1 MCPCVLYTCGYFRTF
16 ANFFN
21 EILNMNKVCYTLFK
35 VRIQILISLLFV
47 SVGTYGLGYTPTDG
61 GLVVNLKEGDHIL
74 LSVMIDDDNNPATP
88 DVEYFVCHYP
98 GFTGGHFSYTNWDV
112 DKDAPQGKG
121 NFLKLIPQDAGAT
134 EPSSVSIWSIDTAL
148 TRIEGS
154 DNFALGGISYTMWS
168 SNEPSYTLL
177 TSSGNG
183 WKYQGD
189 LTNNKNNANACD
201 VIFVAPTNRS
211 TVTSF
216 DPKKTLN
223 RPDQDSEG
231 RFNGKKGFGF
241 LGMPYREVYMMVIP
255 RQNKPNVYGNAA
267 LVGFNTTKSN
277 YSYHNSGSPGNGPA
291 KPGQALFAYNDRKPT
306 PVQYPNTRRTIF
318 RLYILDD
325 PLVSSCPDSYYFAY
339 DEQDFKGYRMGPGT
353 NNDNVGKDWSDSTA
367 AKKIYTID
375 RLVCM
380 ERIPDT
386 KYHVSDYMY
395 VPIPDNTYYYVGYQN
410 KYCHTDQGDDFDS
423 QFKNIDTLKLQ
434 HMDKPAPRGAFGRMI
449 VDTTQT
455 SKQNLGVEFRPAG
468 VFLRVDAGEGRYRN
482 IEMHPEPGDTS
493 WICNEMWTITGE
505 YLAHSIKATLY
516 SGTEFSD
523 EDPGS
528 DIPGWSEYVV
538 GNTVP
543 LADDPSKTVTGEMTG
558 WARVYT
564 NKSTTNGGLEFV
576 RAEKD
581 KYVRYD
587 NNGHFGVTIPNT
599 HAKAGETRVVLSEPR
614 LLEGYNFRGWY
625 TKKDTT
631 AEGGMWHH
639 PGDTVDLSTFAGDSL
654 ILYAQAKYTGS
665 ISVAISFMKDDG
677 KRYFLTHP
685 NADAPRY
692 ATARH
697 FADWTNTYQGMSD
710 ATNADERF
718 LSTYLLIGNNTECE
732 ECADGEYVLDPRR
745 EMVHGAV
752 DSLMFYEHFAP
763 DVEEY
768 IGLYYVAGEFNKIL
782 ANNTWAGLFKS
793 TKGWPD
799 PMSPC
804 IDSTKLFTTHYLDR
818 DGEGKIRKNVFP
830 DECGDT
836 VYYNP
841 STGYFDGSKSP
852 VTNFTISGVGVVDE
866 HYVVLPD
873 TTVEWTDTITFGIHQ
888 DEHIENPVWSK
899 LIGKQ
904 LMLQM
909 MVGDKITYFH
919 PNDDK
924 IIDEYTQMRLNSNY
938 RLDETFEYIRDAR
951 VESLGTVADEDKPH
965 MNDRLEKNYF
975 GRLITSGLN
984 TPVVDVQYMGK
995 YIDIVDTLRIT
1006 LRPLGPNKIKEYY
1019 GRWKEGA
1026 PGLHI
1031 RPDGSRYRD
1040 IIVRTKTVHHSEPEE
1055 KLVLSPVA
1063 SSYMF
1068 SPMQDAEKILHF
1080 TLAKVRSRQL
1090 LDTEGNVL
1098 EEEILSS
1105 VDYTSELHITTD
1117 QCTFKST
1124 GSETSTVFEKVNS
1137 LILDDQVGLKTTE
1150 NNESGPNN
1158 DTLLVNTSVTI
1169 DEVSHPVSCEVPLV
1183 QTTLE
1188 SEELIWSAV
1197 VNGQRYFIMAG
1208 SGGLIFRQY
1217 EQKGNTLYKKE
1228 DGKTQLVKGSANPA
1242 NSDTKYITPWKYN
1255 YVDQDLQQIT
1265 LEIVDP
1271 VNLQFIITG
1280 ESTPGVQ
1287 ENSDPKTAAT
1297 LTYAYVNVYLNENEN
1312 FEEQV
1317 KLKYGAE
1324 NWLKLSTSPS
1334 VHLELTTDS
1343 ATATVFSFTYLKR
1356 EYELLNNGAYPNKP
1370 QLEFGYNTTTGASV
1384 QTRYKAYR
1392 VYSMLLNNTITYCGR
1407 EDEND
1412 IADLVNPSK
1421 DWKTDT
1427 TFTLIP
1433 DSRFAPG
1440 ASGLSRTTNASS
1452 LTTTVTPSGSSPVN
1466 IQYGGKYVN
1475 IVDTLDVRISL
1486 QDKAPE
1492 YRFADK
1498 WSSFKSV
1505 EDAHLKIPLI
1515 RKTYHTA
1522 PYDSLICTVDRD
1534 EYSFVFPPVVS
1545 EGTNTHTFV
1554 FGTDHRQGTNVLD
1567 VDNRVI
1573 SYEGDAHN
1581 HIEDMDFTN
1590 PALTEIRLI
1599 EDNGSTPNWCEISN
1613 IGKHSITVRC
1623 KGNGIRSPRSANIL
1637 LAYAMYIE
1645 GRWRYINFRVQVA
1658 QSSRFQFE
1666 GNQHLVHSKGASG
1679 DDLKDGV
1686 QQVHENRTI
1695 IYYYNPS
1702 NRAKSTDQRVE
1713 LPIRERN
1720 FYGWWRWYSLQP
1732 GEEDMDIPAER
1743 WQTAPSNTGRWNF
1756 PFRTIGDSIKVP
1768 DEATLDLDDSIKI
1781 LVTQGRYTVFHV
1793 PSQDYNARK
1802 DPPSKAPMVYPPTNK
1817 DTVTYAVDLS
1827 VYYDNLPLSMKN
1839 VNQVDTAAMD
1849 TLHEIIEPTLS
1860 IREIFELHPWT
1871 EMAEIMEGYK
1881 DTIDGGRNDK
1891 YLEDHVVRAPLNNR
1905 LLLKTEHRYDYD
1917 NIKNGGHSESLMGYY
1932 MRDDNWATWAGN
1944 QVRQDSMIW
1953 CGGWDAKC
1961 KWYTY
1966 NPKTKTYSSCPHEVT
1981 EANDFLNVP
1990 KKTSMTAGKDAD
2002 TVIYCLRARS
2012 QQTLTAGT
2020 VGDPDTVPVPGDYWF
2035 NICRY
2040 TIIYH
2045 RQDRFGP
2052 KLEEKI
2058 DGVDKAIITNTEI
2071 EEHFDVMQRLN
2082 FDYNKP
2088 GTEYTVYPHP
2098 LPWADASYGFAY
2110 PKTAS
2115 LPDNRPHNKGGLA
2128 NLANMGEY
2136 NLINRIPSFGS
2147 FWHKMEQHGGAANG
2161 YMIFCDGMSSAGQ
2174 VAALHLDTTLCE
2186 GQKMYF
2192 SAFVGNPGNE
2202 TGKTCPNFTFSVQG
2216 SEDDVVW
2223 EDITTYMTGD
2233 LPQSNKWYQIYF
2245 PIEQNKQYSHFRV
2258 RVYNMAANDDG
2269 NDFIIDDM
2277 CIFATKPPLLVYQA
2291 NTTCKNENESDS
2303 LTHIVLRVDYQG
2315 FTDDAYKADEE
2326 YYTVQEISRG
2336 NDTTFLRL
2344 VDGYDNEVI
2353 KGDTIYGK
2361 INLPN
2366 RTYTPGDDND
2376 SIFANLKN
2384 LVSLFE
2390 TTLEAHEEN
2399 TSVPVFRKG
2408 YVFEHLDDSIRPVFY
2423 VIHSAKMS
2431 SHSTYV
2437 VHMAGAYNELLSSQ
2451 CGLTRKLKVRNRMIL
2466 TLNGNEQP
2474 EKEVAAMCSNSLYD
2488 VSLHVKGTLLL
2499 DNLAPVEVTG
2509 SCYNDWLLHGDTT
2522 ASSKT
2527 TYGYKYEDIEKV
2539 IRDIL
2544 RADGQYGGGDNANQF
2559 ARSLAEVDSL
2569 VMARVQEANRVAL
2582 SDDDLKPYTILKHL
2596 VNEGLLTLYQTNVTV
2611 LTPTNDS
2618 IKYTI
2623 FPISGS
2629 GSEVLQDMNIDVCP
2643 TPVHIAL
2650 KSNRGGGVPL
2660 IIGGLNRSEEE
2671 SQYPI
2676 VVLADAV
2683 HANSELNIPIDSLMM
2698 QPGGGAPEVALKQIY
2713 LMSTNDPEFREGIDN
2728 ILLAPDRTW
2737 KLDETNVG
2745 YYTNGNDTLV
2755 VVPASESN
2763 YRMRG
2768 GYSYTFGIEMMTHVG
2783 DAGWSAS
2790 GSDSCPVGTIPFT
2803 VSVVPD
2809 YLRWDPQTS
2818 DSRWNNPANWIGIDQ
2833 HNTLIHDEA
2842 RFAPL
2847 STTHVLIPPMTDGR
2861 PYPVLPALPVAS
2873 GDSIQQ
2879 VGFQYNVC
2887 NSIRFLPG
2895 GAMSQQQRLEYDSVI
2910 ADLSAPHDKWAFRA
2924 TPVEGLLSGD
2934 LFMSNADLSG
2944 ATPIWEVG
2952 EFDAAG
2958 RNYSTGNAS
2967 FWLSLFSRD
2976 AIHLN
2981 NPQQEDVEKI
2991 DTIATEAATWSK
3003 VTNALTLP
3011 LQPAQGWAMY
3021 SHTASGRDADV
3032 RLPKSDDIYYYY
3044 TRSGDK
3050 VWSLYESGLRAKRA
3064 ENAGVAENVGKMAF
3078 YPGRLVTSQSYTLT
3092 NGTAATSFVFG
3103 NPTLGYIDI
3112 WGFIADNTSL
3122 KKEFRYIKAN
3132 GLWEDVTEGSLVGN
3146 KDTIVSLLRYLPP
3159 MHALE
3164 LKLKDEADE
3173 ATELEVVLNT
3183 NRIVTDASQRVA
3195 VPDPAPAPMRQLP
3208 TTNDQRPI
3216 AKGIMT
3222 VTAVNPA
3229 SPRCTSR
3236 LLLGQ
3241 GFNEAIISG
3250 EDAVLTTVNID
3261 NFSMTNAPAT
3271 PFNIYALEGNSG
3283 LSIDLRDEIVN
3294 VPISFY
3300 NSELPF
3306 EPNSYLWFTG
3316 VNNID
3321 GELVLYDALT
3331 GTERPI
3337 MDGICLSIETPEVN
3351 HETRYFIRRAG
3362 FDPAHPDDDQP
3373 ITTGVEP
3380 VTGNSSPVTYKLI
3393 KDGHVLIIRDG
3404 HVYSVFGQKIR

>member
-1 MCPCVLYTCGYFRTF
+1 
-16 ANFFN
+16 
-21 EILNMNKVCYTLFK
+21 MNWK
-35 VRIQILISLLFV
+35 VRFLLLISLLFV
-47 SVGTYGLGYTPTDG
+47 SVGTYGAVYDFTPTDG
-61 GLVVNLKEGDHIL
+61 GLVVDLKAGDQIL
-74 LSVMIDDDNNPATP
+74 LSTMVDDDNDPDTP
-88 DVEYFVCHYP
+88 PVEYFVCHYP
-98 GFTGGHFSYTNWDV
+98 GYLGGYFNYTNWDV
-112 DKDAPQGKG
+112 DAEAPEGKG
-121 NFLKLIPQDAGAT
+121 NILKLIPQASDAT
-134 EPSSVSIWSIDTAL
+134 EPASPSIWTIDDPVPFRNSGKTYPL
-148 TRIEGS
+148 
-154 DNFALGGISYTMWS
+154 DGIAYTMWS
-168 SNEPSYTLL
+168 TNPGGDSYTLL
-177 TSSGNG
+177 AYPGTSHMYRGN
-183 WKYQGD
+183 
-189 LTNNKNNANACD
+189 LTKEKDNNNICNA
-201 VIFVAPTNRS
+201 VFVVPTNRS
-211 TVTSF
+211 TVTTF
-216 DPKKTLN
+216 DPNKRLTALEG
-223 RPDQDSEG
+223 RTDQDAQG
-231 RFNGKKGFGF
+231 KFNGEKGYGF
-241 LGMPYREVYMMVIP
+241 LGMPYREVYWLDIP
-255 RQNKPNVYGNAA
+255 RGNGNPVSYRNAS
-267 LVGFNTTKSN
+267 VIGFNKTLSTIQYSN
-277 YSYHNSGSPGNGPA
+277 KEASA
-291 KPGQALFAYNDRKPT
+291 LPGQALYAFGNKDKHHAT
-306 PVQYPNTRRTIF
+306 PRTIF
-318 RLYILDD
+318 RLYVLND
-325 PLVSSCPDSYYFAY
+325 PLTSTCADSYYFAY
-339 DEQDFKGYRMGPGT
+339 DEQDCKQY
-353 NNDNVGKDWSDSTA
+353 NNDFSKTPA
-367 AKKIYTID
+367 TYTTKKKIYTID

-380 ERIPDT
+380 DSLPGTR
-386 KYHVSDYMY
+386 YYVSDYMY
-395 VPIPDNTYYYVGYQN
+395 VPIPDSTYYYVGYQN

-468 VFLRVDAGEGRYRN
+468 VFLKVDAGGGRYRN
-482 IEMHPEPGDTS
+482 IEMHPEPGDNS
-493 WICNEMWTITGE
+493 WICNEMWTITDA
-505 YLAHSIKATLY
+505 YTALTIKATLY
-516 SGTEFSD
+516 SQPEFSD
-523 EDPGS
+523 EDEGI

-538 GNTVP
+538 GTSVP
-543 LADDPSKTVTGEMTG
+543 LADDPSNYVTGGMTG

-576 RAEKD
+576 RAD
-581 KYVRYD
+581 ASKYVRYD
-587 NNGHFGVTIPNT
+587 NNGHFGAAVPNT
-599 HAKAGETRVVLSEPR
+599 YAKAKETSVVLSEPR
-614 LLEGYNFRGWY
+614 LLKGYEFIGWY
-625 TKKDTT
+625 TLADTT
-631 AEGGMWHH
+631 TGSFTKYK
-639 PGDTVDLSTFAGDSL
+639 PGDVFTFTDSDGDGKDSL
-654 ILYAQAKYTGS
+654 ILYAQAKYTGG
-665 ISVAISFMKDDG
+665 IGVAISFMKDDG

-873 TTVEWTDTITFGIHQ
+873 TTVEWTDTITFGIHK
-888 DEHIENPVWSK
+888 EERIENPVWSK

-924 IIDEYTQMRLNSNY
+924 NIDEYTQMRLNSNY

-951 VESLGTVADEDKPH
+951 VESLGTVSDEDKPH

-995 YIDIVDTLRIT
+995 YIDIIDTIRIT

-1040 IIVRTKTVHHSEPEE
+1040 IIVRTKTVHYSEPEE
-1055 KLVLSPVA
+1055 NLVLSPVA

-1098 EEEILSS
+1098 AEEILSS

-1124 GSETSTVFEKVNS
+1124 GSETSTDFEKVNS
-1137 LILDDQVGLKTTE
+1137 LILEDQVGLKTTE

-1158 DTLLVNTSVTI
+1158 DTLLINTSVTI
-1169 DEVSHPVSCEVPLV
+1169 DEVSHPVSCQVPLV

-1208 SGGLIFRQY
+1208 SGGLIFRQF

-1242 NSDTKYITPWKYN
+1242 NSDTRYITPWKYH

-1265 LEIVDP
+1265 LETEYSV
-1271 VNLQFIITG
+1271 LQKFVIDV
-1280 ESTPGVQ
+1280 STPGVLPKD
-1287 ENSDPKTAAT
+1287 NPKTAAT
-1297 LTYAYVNVYLNENEN
+1297 LTYEYVNVYLNENEN

-1317 KLKYGAE
+1317 KFKYGSD
-1324 NWLKLSTSPS
+1324 NWLKLIVTAGVPS
-1334 VHLELTTDS
+1334 LTLVDDDDD
-1343 ATATVFSFTYLKR
+1343 ATVFSLTYLEH

-1392 VYSMLLNNTITYCGR
+1392 VYSMMLNNTVIYCGR

-1412 IADLVNPSK
+1412 IADLVNPAL

-1433 DSRFAPG
+1433 DSRFTPG
-1440 ASGLSRTTNASS
+1440 ASGLSRTTNSE
-1452 LTTTVTPSGSSPVN
+1452 LTTTVTPTGDSPTD
-1466 IQYGGKYVN
+1466 IQFGGNYVN

-1702 NRAKSTDQRVE
+1702 NRAQSTDQRVE

-1732 GEEDMDIPAER
+1732 GEEDTDIPAAK
-1743 WQTAPSNTGRWNF
+1743 WQTEPSNTGKWNF
-1756 PFRTIGDSIKVP
+1756 PFRTIGGKVP
-1768 DEATLDLDDSIKI
+1768 DPEGGEGDSIS
-1781 LVTQGRYTVFHV
+1781 VTQGRYTVFHY
-1793 PSQDYNARK
+1793 PSDDYKARK
-1802 DPPSKAPMVYPPTNK
+1802 DPPSKAPMVYPPMNK

-1827 VYYDNLPLSMKN
+1827 VYYDKLPLSMKN
-1839 VNQVDTAAMD
+1839 VNQVDIAAMD

-2115 LPDNRPHNKGGLA
+2115 LPDNRPHNKGGLE

-2147 FWHKMEQHGGAANG
+2147 YWHKMEQHGGASKG

-2390 TTLEAHEEN
+2390 TTLEAHEAHEKDP
-2399 TSVPVFRKG
+2399 SKPDIPVFRKG

-2522 ASSKT
+2522 ASSET

-2611 LTPTNDS
+2611 LTPVKES
-2618 IKYTI
+2618 VKYTI

-2643 TPVHIAL
+2643 TPVHITLA
-2650 KSNRGGGVPL
+2650 SSIGGGVPL

-2728 ILLAPDRTW
+2728 ILLVPDRTW
-2737 KLDETNVG
+2737 NTAGDNTG

-2783 DAGWSAS
+2783 DAGWRAS
-2790 GSDSCPVGTIPFT
+2790 GGDDCPVGTIPFT

-2809 YLRWDPQTS
+2809 YLRWDPQTA
-2818 DSRWNNPANWIGIDQ
+2818 DNRWNNPANWIGIDQ

-2887 NSIRFLPG
+2887 RSIRFLPG

-2944 ATPIWEVG
+2944 ETPIWEVG
-2952 EFDAAG
+2952 EFDASG

-2991 DTIATEAATWSK
+2991 DTVATEAATWSK

-3112 WGFIADNTSL
+3112 WGFIADNRAKLDAEIGYMNALGVYTTITYAALEEADAITSL
-3122 KKEFRYIKAN
+3122 
-3132 GLWEDVTEGSLVGN
+3132 S
-3146 KDTIVSLLRYLPP
+3146 RYLPP
-3159 MHALE
+3159 MHAIV
-3164 LKLKDEADE
+3164 LKLKVGEA
-3173 ATELEVVLNT
+3173 AAKSLSVTLNT
-3183 NRIVTDASQRVA
+3183 NRIVTAANQITRPLPGAS
-3195 VPDPAPAPMRQLP
+3195 PAPKRTHAGAII
-3208 TTNDQRPI
+3208 N
-3216 AKGIMT
+3216 KGIMT
-3222 VTAVNPA
+3222 VTAVNPVDEI
-3229 SPRCTSR
+3229 CTSR

-3241 GFNEAIISG
+3241 GFNDEIIRG
-3250 EDAVLTTVNID
+3250 EDAILTTINVD
-3261 NFSMTNAPAT
+3261 NFTGVSAPAT
-3271 PFNIYALEGNSG
+3271 PFNIYAMEGKNG
-3283 LSIDLRDEIVN
+3283 LCIDLREQIIN
-3294 VPISFY
+3294 VPIAFY
-3300 NSELPF
+3300 NTDLPF
-3306 EPNSYLWFTG
+3306 EPVSYLWFTG

-3380 VTGNSSPVTYKLI
+3380 VTGNPSPVTYKLI
-3393 KDGHVLIIRDG
+3393 KDGHVLILREG

>member
-1 MCPCVLYTCGYFRTF
+1 M
-16 ANFFN
+16 
-21 EILNMNKVCYTLFK
+21 
-35 VRIQILISLLFV
+35 
-47 SVGTYGLGYTPTDG
+47 
-61 GLVVNLKEGDHIL
+61 
-74 LSVMIDDDNNPATP
+74 
-88 DVEYFVCHYP
+88 
-98 GFTGGHFSYTNWDV
+98 
-112 DKDAPQGKG
+112 
-121 NFLKLIPQDAGAT
+121 
-134 EPSSVSIWSIDTAL
+134 
-148 TRIEGS
+148 
-154 DNFALGGISYTMWS
+154 
-168 SNEPSYTLL
+168 
-177 TSSGNG
+177 
-183 WKYQGD
+183 
-189 LTNNKNNANACD
+189 
-201 VIFVAPTNRS
+201 
-211 TVTSF
+211 
-216 DPKKTLN
+216 
-223 RPDQDSEG
+223 
-231 RFNGKKGFGF
+231 
-241 LGMPYREVYMMVIP
+241 
-255 RQNKPNVYGNAA
+255 
-267 LVGFNTTKSN
+267 VGFNKTLSN
-277 YSYHNSGSPGNGPA
+277 ITYSNGDGTA
-291 KPGQALFAYNDRKPT
+291 RPGQALYAFGNKDKHHNT
-306 PVQYPNTRRTIF
+306 PRTIF
-318 RLYILDD
+318 RLYILGETTT
-325 PLVSSCPDSYYFAY
+325 SSCPDSYFFAF
-339 DEQDFKGYRMGPGT
+339 DEQDYKQYNKNFAVTPATYT
-353 NNDNVGKDWSDSTA
+353 
-367 AKKIYTID
+367 KKKKTYTID

-380 ERIPDT
+380 ERLGDT
-386 KYHVSDYMY
+386 KYYVSDYMN
-395 VPIPDNTYYYVGYQN
+395 VPMSDSTYYYVGYQN
-410 KYCHTDQGDDFDS
+410 KYCSTSRGDAFNSQYDS
-423 QFKNIDTLKLQ
+423 IQTLKLQ
-434 HMDKPAPRGAFGRMI
+434 HMDIRAPRGAYGRMI

-468 VFLRVDAGEGRYRN
+468 VFLKVDAGGGRYRN

-493 WICNEMWTITGE
+493 WICNEMWTITDA
-505 YLAHSIKATLY
+505 YTALTIKATLY

-523 EDPGS
+523 EDPGI

-538 GNTVP
+538 GTSVP
-543 LADDPSKTVTGEMTG
+543 LADDPSKTVEGDMTG

-581 KYVRYD
+581 KYVRYN
-587 NNGHFGVTIPNT
+587 NNGHYGATLPNT

-614 LLEGYNFRGWY
+614 LLAAYEFRGWY
-625 TKKDTT
+625 TKADTT
-631 AEGGMWHH
+631 AGDGTWYK
-639 PGDTVDLSTFAGDSL
+639 PGDVFTFTDSDGDGKDSL

-665 ISVAISFMKDDG
+665 IGVAISFMKDG
-677 KRYFLTHP
+677 ERYFLTHP
-685 NADAPRY
+685 NTSAPRF
-692 ATARH
+692 ARARH
-697 FADWTNTYQGMSD
+697 FTDWTDTYQGMSD
-710 ATNADERF
+710 ANNTDSRF
-718 LSTYLLIGNNTECE
+718 LSTYLLIGKKDGCDECSYTEDE
-732 ECADGEYVLDPRR
+732 KEYVLDPRR

-752 DSLMFYEHFAP
+752 DSVMFYEHFSPAE
-763 DVEEY
+763 EEY
-768 IGLYYVAGEFNKIL
+768 IGLYYEAGEFNKIL
-782 ANNTWAGLFKS
+782 ANTTWAGLFQS

-799 PMSPC
+799 PMTPC
-804 IDSTKLFTTHYLDR
+804 IENTKLYSTHYLSGYPSTITR
-818 DGEGKIRKNVFP
+818 HERPNNA
-830 DECGDT
+830 EGDT

-841 STGYFDGSKSP
+841 TTGFFDGKKSP

-873 TTVEWTDTITFGIHQ
+873 ATVEWTDTITFGIHQ
-888 DEHIENPVWSK
+888 DEAIENPVWSK

-909 MVGDKITYFH
+909 IVGDKITYFH

-924 IIDEYTQMRLNSNY
+924 IITEYTQLRLNSNY

-951 VESLGTVADEDKPH
+951 VESLGTVSDEDKPH
-965 MNDRLEKNYF
+965 INDRLEKNYF
-975 GRLITSGLN
+975 GRLVTSGLN
-984 TPVVDVQYMGK
+984 TPVDVQYNGE
-995 YIDIVDTLRIT
+995 YIDIIDTIRIT

-1040 IIVRTKTVHHSEPEE
+1040 IIVRTKTVHYSEQDER
-1055 KLVLSPVA
+1055 LVLSPVMPV
-1063 SSYMF
+1063 YRF
-1068 SPMQDAEKILHF
+1068 SPLKDAEKILHF
-1080 TLAKVRSRQL
+1080 TLAKERYRQL

-1098 EEEILSS
+1098 AEEILSS
-1105 VDYTSELHITTD
+1105 EDLTESALRINTS

-1124 GSETSTVFEKVNS
+1124 GSGTSTDFEKVES
-1137 LILDDQVGLKTTE
+1137 SILNDYVGLKTKA
-1150 NNESGPNN
+1150 NNASGPNH
-1158 DTLLVNTSVTI
+1158 DTLIVNTSVTI
-1169 DEVSHPVSCEVPLV
+1169 DKVTSPVSCQVPLV

-1197 VNGQRYFIMAG
+1197 VNGKRYFIMAG

-1228 DGKTQLVKGSANPA
+1228 DGKTQLMKGSLDAA
-1242 NSDTKYITPWKYN
+1242 NSDTKYITPWEYN
-1255 YVDQDLQQIT
+1255 YVDQDLQQLT
-1265 LEIVDP
+1265 LETEYG
-1271 VNLQFIITG
+1271 VNQKFVID
-1280 ESTPGVQ
+1280 ESTPGLL
-1287 ENSDPKTAAT
+1287 ENSDSRTAAT
-1297 LTYAYVNVYLNENEN
+1297 LTYEYVNTFVNENAN

-1317 KLKYGAE
+1317 KLKYGTDK
-1324 NWLKLSTSPS
+1324 WLKFSVTADVPSLTLTDNEAEAST
-1334 VHLELTTDS
+1334 
-1343 ATATVFSFTYLKR
+1343 FSWAYLQR
-1356 EYELLNNGAYPNKP
+1356 EYNLLNNGAYPNKP

-1392 VYSMLLNNTITYCGR
+1392 IYSMLLNNTITYCGR

-1412 IADLVNPSK
+1412 IADLVNSSK

-1427 TFTLIP
+1427 TFTLIR
-1433 DSRFAPG
+1433 DSRFAEG
-1440 ASGLSRTTNASS
+1440 ASRLSRTTNAST
-1452 LTTTVTPSGSSPVN
+1452 LTTTVTPTGDSPTD
-1466 IQYGGKYVN
+1466 IQFGGKYVN

-1486 QDKAPE
+1486 QDGAPD

-1522 PYDSLICTVDRD
+1522 PYDSLICTVADD
-1534 EYSFVFPPVVS
+1534 EYNYVFPPVVS
-1545 EGTNTHTFV
+1545 TDVNDTHTFV
-1554 FGTDHRQGTNVLD
+1554 FGTDHRHGTNVLD

-1573 SYEGDAHN
+1573 SSSGEADN
-1581 HIEDMDFTN
+1581 HTGSMDLDN
-1590 PALTEIRLI
+1590 PALAEIRLI
-1599 EDNGSTPNWCEISN
+1599 EADGSTPDWCEITAVTDN
-1613 IGKHSITVRC
+1613 TITVRC
-1623 KGNGIRSPRSANIL
+1623 KGDGIRSPRSANIL
-1637 LAYAMYIE
+1637 LAYAMEVE
-1645 GRWRYINFRVQVA
+1645 GRWRYMNFRVQVA

-1695 IYYYNPS
+1695 LYYYNPHV
-1702 NRAKSTDQRVE
+1702 NNPQSTDQRVE

-1732 GEEDMDIPAER
+1732 GEEDTDIPAAR
-1743 WQTAPSNTGRWNF
+1743 WQTAPSNTGKWNF
-1756 PFRTIGDSIKVP
+1756 SFRTIGGKVP
-1768 DEATLDLDDSIKI
+1768 DPGGEEGDSIS
-1781 LVTQGRYTVFHV
+1781 VTQGRYTVFHV
-1793 PSQDYNARK
+1793 PSQDYGARK

-1839 VNQVDTAAMD
+1839 INQVDTVAMD

-1881 DTIDGGRNDK
+1881 DTIEHPTRNLK

-1905 LLLKTEHRYDYD
+1905 LLLKTEHRYNYD
-1917 NIKNGGHSESLMGYY
+1917 NIKNGQHSESLLGYY
-1932 MRDDNWATWAGN
+1932 MRDDNWASMSSTPDANG
-1944 QVRQDSMIW
+1944 VTRKDTMIW
-1953 CGGWDAKC
+1953 CGGWDADC
-1961 KWYTY
+1961 LWYTY
-1966 NPKTKTYSSCPHEVT
+1966 NPDSKTYTECTHKVT
-1981 EANDFLNVP
+1981 EANDFLDVP
-1990 KKTSMTAGKDAD
+1990 KKTSMPAGQEVD

-2012 QQTLTAGT
+2012 QKTLTAGT
-2020 VGDPDTVPVPGDYWF
+2020 VGDPDTVPVPCDYWF

-2045 RQDRFGP
+2045 RPERFGP

-2110 PKTAS
+2110 PKTAA

-2136 NLINRIPSFGS
+2136 NLINRIPSFGTY
-2147 FWHKMEQHGGAANG
+2147 WHKMEQHGGAGNG

-2174 VAALHLDTTLCE
+2174 VAALHVDTTLCE

-2216 SEDDVVW
+2216 SENGRVW

-2258 RVYNMAANDDG
+2258 RVYNMAADDDG

-2315 FTDDAYKADEE
+2315 FTDEAYKAGSE
-2326 YYTVQEISRG
+2326 YYTIEEIDKN

-2344 VDGYDNEVI
+2344 EDGYDNEDI
-2353 KGDTIYGK
+2353 KRTTPSSRKDTVYGK
-2361 INLPN
+2361 INLPD
-2366 RTYTPGDDND
+2366 RHYTPSEGND

-2399 TSVPVFRKG
+2399 SSVPVFRKG

-2431 SHSTYV
+2431 SHSTYI
-2437 VHMAGAYNELLSSQ
+2437 VHMAGSYNDLLSSQ

-2466 TLNGNEQP
+2466 TLNGDEMP

-2488 VSLHVKGTLLL
+2488 VSLHVKGTMLL

-2522 ASSKT
+2522 NATSET
-2527 TYGYKYEDIEKV
+2527 TYGYKYSDIEKV
-2539 IRDIL
+2539 IKDIL
-2544 RADGQYGGGDNANQF
+2544 RADEQYGGGDNANHF
-2559 ARSLAEVDSL
+2559 ARSLVDVDSV
-2569 VMARVQEANRVAL
+2569 VMMRVQEANGVAL
-2582 SDDDLKPYTILKHL
+2582 SDGALNPYTILSRL
-2596 VNEGLLTLYQTNVTV
+2596 VNRGLLTLYQSNVTV

-2618 IKYTI
+2618 VKYTI
-2623 FPISGS
+2623 FPITGS

-2650 KSNRGGGVPL
+2650 KSSLGGGVPL
-2660 IIGGLNRSEEE
+2660 VIGGLNRSEEE

-2676 VVLADAV
+2676 VVLADAEY
-2683 HANSELNIPIDSLMM
+2683 ANSSLAIPIDSLMM
-2698 QPGGGAPEVALKQIY
+2698 QDGGESPAVALKQIQFI
-2713 LMSTNDPEFREGIDN
+2713 STNDPEFREGVDN
-2728 ILLAPDRTW
+2728 ILLAPDRSWYLGESVTG
-2737 KLDETNVG
+2737 DENTG
-2745 YYTNGNDTLV
+2745 YYRNGNDTLV

-2768 GYSYTFGIEMMTHVG
+2768 GYSYTFGIEMMTHIG
-2783 DAGWSAS
+2783 DDGW
-2790 GSDSCPVGTIPFT
+2790 GGLGDCPVGTIPFT
-2803 VSVVPD
+2803 VSVVPE

-2818 DSRWNNPANWIGIDQ
+2818 DSRWNNPANWIGINPD
-2833 HNTLIHDEA
+2833 NTLIHETA
-2842 RFAPL
+2842 NFAPL
-2847 STTHVLIPPMTDGR
+2847 ASTHVLIPPMTDGK
-2861 PYPVLPALPVAS
+2861 PYPVLPATITS

-2879 VGFQYNVC
+2879 VGFQYNRC
-2887 NSIRFLPG
+2887 KSIRFLPG
-2895 GAMSQQQRLEYDSVI
+2895 GALSQQQRLEYDSVI
-2910 ADLSAPHDKWAFRA
+2910 ADLSAPNQKWALRTA
-2924 TPVEGLLSGD
+2924 PIEGLLSGD
-2934 LFMSNADLSG
+2934 LYMANADLSNE
-2944 ATPIWEVG
+2944 TPLWEVG
-2952 EFDAAG
+2952 SFDASG
-2958 RNYSTGNAS
+2958 RNYNTGNAT
-2967 FWLSLFSRD
+2967 FWLSLYSREVKK
-2976 AIHLN
+2976 LGYT
-2981 NPQQEDVEKI
+2981 EDK
-2991 DTIATEAATWSK
+2991 DSTFTSAADWSK
-3003 VTNALTLP
+3003 VTNAMKLP
-3011 LQPAQGWAMY
+3011 LKPAQGWAVY
-3021 SHTASGRDADV
+3021 SRTKSGNQADV
-3032 RLPKSDDIYYYY
+3032 RLPKNDDVYYYY
-3044 TRSGDK
+3044 TTSGNIVYSRYESSLRAERATSAGSADK
-3050 VWSLYESGLRAKRA
+3050 V
-3064 ENAGVAENVGKMAF
+3064 GKLAF
-3078 YPGRLVTSQSYTLT
+3078 YPGK
-3092 NGTAATSFVFG
+3092 AATSKNYMLTNEAASSTFVFG
-3103 NPTLGYIDI
+3103 NPTMGYIDI
-3112 WGFIADNTSL
+3112 LGFLADNAEYL
-3122 KKEFRYIKAN
+3122 KGEFRYIDAE
-3132 GLWEDVTEGSLVGN
+3132 GIWRPVTVSAISESDVITSL
-3146 KDTIVSLLRYLPP
+3146 SRYLPP
-3159 MHALE
+3159 MHAIE
-3164 LKLKDEADE
+3164 LKLKDEAPA
-3173 ATELEVVLNT
+3173 ATELEVILNT
-3183 NRIVTDASQRVA
+3183 NRIVTDASQTVR
-3195 VPDPAPAPMRQLP
+3195 PLPEPAPAPMRQLP

-3241 GFNEAIISG
+3241 GFNEAVLSG

-3294 VPISFY
+3294 VPVSFY

-3321 GELVLYDALT
+3321 GELVLYDALLDI
-3331 GTERPI
+3331 ERPI
-3337 MDGICLSIETPEVN
+3337 LDGICLEIETPETS
-3351 HETRYFIRRAG
+3351 HMRRYYIRRPGYVPGQNDENPVTTGFTPLREDDAAAVKFIRNG
-3362 FDPAHPDDDQP
+3362 QVF
-3373 ITTGVEP
+3373 I
-3380 VTGNSSPVTYKLI
+3380 L
-3393 KDGHVLIIRDG
+3393 RDG
-3404 HVYSVFGQKIR
+3404 HVYSIYGQQIR

>member
-1 MCPCVLYTCGYFRTF
+1 MKKVCLLGC
-16 ANFFN
+16 
-21 EILNMNKVCYTLFK
+21 NKVRL
-35 VRIQILISLLFV
+35 LSSLLALVISVSMYGAKTYDFV
-47 SVGTYGLGYTPTDG
+47 PTDG
-61 GLVVNLKEGDHIL
+61 GQVVNLKPGQQIL
-74 LSVMIDDDNNPATP
+74 LSTMVNGE
-88 DVEYFVCHYP
+88 EYFVCHYP
-98 GFTGGHFSYTNWDV
+98 SYTGGYFNYTNWDG
-112 DKDAPQGKG
+112 DKG
-121 NFLKLIPQDAGAT
+121 NFLKLVPQTPGAT
-134 EPSSVSIWSIDTAL
+134 EAASPSIWTIDEPVPFL
-148 TRIEGS
+148 YKGKIDS
-154 DNFALGGISYTMWS
+154 LDGIAYTMWS
-168 SNEPSYTLL
+168 TNPGGDSYTLL
-177 TSSGNG
+177 TSSGTSH
-183 WKYQGD
+183 KYQGD
-189 LTNNKNNANACD
+189 LTRETNNANICNA
-201 VIFVAPTNRS
+201 VFVVPTNSS
-211 TVTSF
+211 TVTTF
-216 DPKKTLN
+216 DPNKRLTALEG
-223 RPDQDSEG
+223 RTDQDDQG
-231 RFNGKKGFGF
+231 RFNGEKGYGF
-241 LGMPYREVYMMVIP
+241 LGLPYREVYWLDIP
-255 RQNKPNVYGNAA
+255 RGNAPVSYINA
-267 LVGFNTTKSN
+267 SLVGFNKTLSTIN
-277 YSYHNSGSPGNGPA
+277 YSPQSGKYDGTA
-291 KPGQALFAYNDRKPT
+291 LPGQALYAFGNKDKHHNT
-306 PVQYPNTRRTIF
+306 PRTIF
-318 RLYILDD
+318 RLYILDETTT
-325 PLVSSCPDSYYFAY
+325 SSCSDSYFFAF
-339 DEQDFKGYRMGPGT
+339 DEQDYRQY
-353 NNDNVGKDWSDSTA
+353 NKDFSKA
-367 AKKIYTID
+367 ATYTKKKKTYTID
-375 RLVCM
+375 HLVCM
-380 ERIPDT
+380 DSVPGTPYYMTDWMTVPEPD
-386 KYHVSDYMY
+386 S
-395 VPIPDNTYYYVGYQN
+395 TYYYVGYRDN
-410 KYCHTDQGDDFDS
+410 FCDDETMGTGSAHSRFRPIDS
-423 QFKNIDTLKLQ
+423 LKLQ
-434 HMDKPAPRGAFGRMI
+434 YLGIKAPKGVIGRMVI
-449 VDTTQT
+449 DTT
-455 SKQNLGVEFRPAG
+455 SSAENLGVSFRPAG
-468 VFLRVDAGEGRYRN
+468 VFLRTNTNTNIRLVPVPGEPN
-482 IEMHPEPGDTS
+482 K
-493 WICNEMWTITGE
+493 WICDEMWHVTSAYSKLT
-505 YLAHSIKATLY
+505 IKAVMY
-516 SGTEFSD
+516 SNTEYRD
-523 EDPGS
+523 DDPGV
-528 DIPGWSEYVV
+528 DVPGWSVMVQGTSVPGV
-538 GNTVP
+538 GEVHEEGI
-543 LADDPSKTVTGEMTG
+543 DG
-558 WARVYT
+558 WAMIDFS
-564 NKSTTNGGLEFV
+564 STEPNGNMTFIQ
-576 RAEKD
+576 AD
-581 KYVRYD
+581 ASKYVRYD
-587 NNGHFGVTIPNT
+587 NNGHYGATLPNT

-614 LLEGYNFRGWY
+614 LLEGYEFRGWY
-625 TKKDTT
+625 TLADTT
-631 AEGGMWHH
+631 TGESFTKYK
-639 PGDTVDLSTFAGDSL
+639 PGDVVDLSAFDGDSL
-654 ILYAQAKYTGS
+654 ILYAQAKYTGG
-665 ISVAISFMKDDG
+665 IGVAISFMQDG

-685 NADAPRY
+685 NASTPRF
-692 ATARH
+692 ARART
-697 FADWTNTYQGMSD
+697 FTDWTNTYQGMSD
-710 ATNADERF
+710 AYNMDTRY
-718 LSTYLLIGNNTECE
+718 LSTYRIIGNNTECE
-732 ECADGEYVLDPRR
+732 KCEDGEYVLDPRR
-745 EMVHGAV
+745 ETVHGAV
-752 DSLMFYEHFAP
+752 DSLTFYEHFSPAN
-763 DVEEY
+763 EEY

-782 ANNTWAGLFKS
+782 ANDTWAGLFQS

-804 IDSTKLFTTHYLDR
+804 IENTKLFTTHYLDR

-830 DECGDT
+830 NECGDT

-888 DEHIENPVWSK
+888 DEAIQKGVWSK

-924 IIDEYTQMRLNSNY
+924 IIDEYTQLRLNSNY

-951 VESLGTVADEDKPH
+951 VESLGEAVSAEDKPS

-975 GRLITSGLN
+975 GHLVTSGMN
-984 TPVVDVQYMGK
+984 TPVDVQYNGE
-995 YIDIVDTLRIT
+995 YIDIIDTIRIT

-1055 KLVLSPVA
+1055 RLVLSPVV

-1080 TLAKVRSRQL
+1080 TLAKEQVRKL
-1090 LDTEGNVL
+1090 LDTEGNEL
-1098 EEEILSS
+1098 AEEILSS
-1105 VDYTSELHITTD
+1105 EDLTSKLQISTS

-1124 GSETSTVFEKVNS
+1124 GTGTSTDFEKVES
-1137 LILDDQVGLKTTE
+1137 LILDDYVGLKTKA
-1150 NNESGPNN
+1150 NNNSVPNH
-1158 DTLLVNTSVTI
+1158 DTLIVNTSVTI
-1169 DEVSHPVSCEVPLV
+1169 DAVSYPLSCQVPLV

-1197 VNGQRYFIMAG
+1197 VNGKRYFIMAG

-1217 EQKGNTLYKKE
+1217 ELKGGTLYKKE

-1242 NSDTKYITPWKYN
+1242 NSDTKFITPWKYH

-1265 LEIVDP
+1265 METEYSVDQKF
-1271 VNLQFIITG
+1271 VIID
-1280 ESTPGVQ
+1280 ESTPGLLPKA
-1287 ENSDPKTAAT
+1287 DPKTAAT
-1297 LTYAYVNVYLNENEN
+1297 LTYDYVNVYLNENEN

-1317 KLKYGAE
+1317 KLSYGV
-1324 NWLKLSTSPS
+1324 NKWLKLNVTADVPS
-1334 VHLELTTDS
+1334 LTLVNSKDS
-1343 ATATVFSFTYLKR
+1343 ATVFSFTYLEQ

-1370 QLEFGYNTTTGASV
+1370 QLEFGYNTTTGATV

-1392 VYSMLLNNTITYCGR
+1392 IYSMLLNNTITYCGR

-1412 IADLVNPSK
+1412 IADLVNPAL

-1433 DSRFAPG
+1433 DSRFEPG
-1440 ASGLSRTTNASS
+1440 ASGLSRTTNAST
-1452 LTTTVTPSGSSPVN
+1452 LTTTVTPTGDSPTEVR
-1466 IQYGGKYVN
+1466 YPAGTGPFVN

-1486 QDKAPE
+1486 QDRAPE

-1522 PYDSLICTVDRD
+1522 PYDSLICVVEND
-1534 EYSFVFPPVVS
+1534 EFTYVFPPVVS
-1545 EGTNTHTFV
+1545 EETNTHTFV
-1554 FGTDHRQGTNVLD
+1554 FSTDHRQGTNVLD

-1573 SYEGDAHN
+1573 SYEGDSHD
-1581 HIEDMDFTN
+1581 HTDSMHLDN
-1590 PALTEIRLI
+1590 PALAEIRLI
-1599 EDNGSTPNWCEISN
+1599 EDNGSTPDWCEISE
-1613 IGKHSITVRC
+1613 IGENSITVLC
-1623 KGNGIRSPRSANIL
+1623 KGDGIRSPRSANIL
-1637 LAYAMYIE
+1637 LAYAMEIE
-1645 GRWRYINFRVQVA
+1645 GRWRYMNFRIQIA

-1695 IYYYNPS
+1695 LYYYNPHV
-1702 NRAKSTDQRVE
+1702 NNPQSTDQRVE

-1732 GEEDMDIPAER
+1732 GEEDFDIPAER
-1743 WQTAPSNTGRWNF
+1743 WQTAPSNTGKWNF
-1756 PFRTIGDSIKVP
+1756 SFRTIGGKVP
-1768 DEATLDLDDSIKI
+1768 DPKGGEGDSI
-1781 LVTQGRYTVFHV
+1781 LVTQGRYTVFHY
-1793 PSQDYNARK
+1793 PSQDYGARK

-1849 TLHEIIEPTLS
+1849 TMQNIIEPTLS

-1881 DTIDGGRNDK
+1881 DTIESGTRNLR
-1891 YLEDHVVRAPLNNR
+1891 YLEDHVVRAPLGNR
-1905 LLLKTEHRYDYD
+1905 LLLKTEHRYNYD
-1917 NIKNGGHSESLMGYY
+1917 NLKGKHSESLLGYY
-1932 MRDDNWATWAGN
+1932 MRDDNWASMSSTPDANG
-1944 QVRQDSMIW
+1944 VTRQDTMIW
-1953 CGGWDAKC
+1953 CGGWDVDC
-1961 KWYTY
+1961 EWYTY
-1966 NPKTKTYSSCPHEVT
+1966 NPKKKTYSSCSHSIT
-1981 EANDFLNVP
+1981 EDNDFLNVP
-1990 KKTSMTAGKDAD
+1990 AKTSMSADAD
-2002 TVIYCLRARS
+2002 TVIYCLRAQS
-2012 QQTLTAGT
+2012 QKTLADKAGNDST
-2020 VGDPDTVPVPGDYWF
+2020 VDGAYMF

-2045 RQDRFGP
+2045 RPDRFGP

-2110 PKTAS
+2110 PRTAA
-2115 LPDNRPHNKGGLA
+2115 LPDNRPHNKGGLE

-2136 NLINRIPSFGS
+2136 NLINRIPSFGTY
-2147 FWHKMEQHGGAANG
+2147 WHKMEQHGGAGNG

-2174 VAALHLDTTLCE
+2174 VAALHVDTTLCE

-2192 SAFVGNPGNE
+2192 SAYVGNPGNE

-2216 SEDDVVW
+2216 SENGRVW

-2326 YYTVQEISRG
+2326 FYTIEEISRD

-2344 VDGYDNEVI
+2344 VDGYDNEDI
-2353 KGDTIYGK
+2353 KGDTIYGQ

-2366 RTYTPGDDND
+2366 RTYTPGEDND
-2376 SIFANLKN
+2376 SVFANLKN

-2390 TTLEAHEEN
+2390 TTLEAHEAHEKDPSKPN
-2399 TSVPVFRKG
+2399 VDVFRKG

-2423 VIHSAKMS
+2423 VIHSAKMT
-2431 SHSTYV
+2431 SHSTYI
-2437 VHMAGAYNELLSSQ
+2437 VHMAPSYNELLSSQ

-2522 ASSKT
+2522 ATSET
-2527 TYGYKYEDIEKV
+2527 TYGYKYEDIDKV

-2544 RADGQYGGGDNANQF
+2544 RADGQYGGENNSNQF

-2569 VMARVQEANRVAL
+2569 VMARVQEANGVAL
-2582 SDDDLKPYTILKHL
+2582 SSGDLKPYTILKHL

-2611 LTPTNDS
+2611 LTPVNDS
-2618 IKYTI
+2618 VNYTI
-2623 FPISGS
+2623 FPIPGS

-2683 HANSELNIPIDSLMM
+2683 HANSELDIPIDSLMM
-2698 QPGGGAPEVALKQIY
+2698 QKKGDAPEVALKQIH
-2713 LMSTNDPEFREGIDN
+2713 LMSTNDPEFREGVDN
-2728 ILLAPDRTW
+2728 IILAPDRTW
-2737 KLDETNVG
+2737 NTVGENPG
-2745 YYTNGNDTLV
+2745 YYQNGNDTLV

-2783 DAGWSAS
+2783 DAGWQAS
-2790 GSDSCPVGTIPFT
+2790 GGDSCPVGTIPFT

-2818 DSRWNNPANWIGIDQ
+2818 DNRWNNPDNWIGIDQ

-2842 RFAPL
+2842 RYAPL

-2861 PYPVLPALPVAS
+2861 PYPVLPTLPVAS
-2873 GDSIQQ
+2873 ADSIQQ
-2879 VGFQYNVC
+2879 VGFQYNTC
-2887 NSIRFLPG
+2887 KSIRFLPG
-2895 GAMSQQQRLEYDSVI
+2895 GALSQQQRLEYDSVI
-2910 ADLSAPHDKWAFRA
+2910 ADMSMPYNKWALRA
-2924 TPVEGLLSGD
+2924 TPIEGLLSGD
-2934 LFMSNADLSG
+2934 IFMANADIFG
-2944 ATPIWEVG
+2944 ETPIWAVG
-2952 EFDAAG
+2952 PFDAAG
-2958 RNYSTGNAS
+2958 RTHTTGNAS
-2967 FWLSLFSRD
+2967 FYLSLYNTETKR
-2976 AIHLN
+2976 IG
-2981 NPQQEDVEKI
+2981 NPSFES
-2991 DTIATEAATWSK
+2991 DTVRTADDSWSK
-3003 VTNALTLP
+3003 VTNAMRLP
-3011 LQPAQGWAMY
+3011 LKPAQGWAVY
-3021 SHTASGRDADV
+3021 ARTKSKNAAEV
-3032 RLPKSDDIYYYY
+3032 RLPKNDDVYYYF
-3044 TRSGDK
+3044 TTSGNV
-3050 VWSLYESGLRAKRA
+3050 VWDRYESGLQAERATGSADK
-3064 ENAGVAENVGKMAF
+3064 VGKLAF
-3078 YPGRLVTSQSYTLT
+3078 YPGKAATSKNYTLT
-3092 NGTAATSFVFG
+3092 NGTESTSFVFG
-3103 NPTLGYIDI
+3103 NPTMGYIDI
-3112 WGFIADNTSL
+3112 LGFIADNRELLDPEYRYVDAEGNWWPKTPPAATERDTITSL
-3122 KKEFRYIKAN
+3122 
-3132 GLWEDVTEGSLVGN
+3132 S
-3146 KDTIVSLLRYLPP
+3146 RYLPP
-3159 MHALE
+3159 MHAIV
-3164 LKLKDEADE
+3164 LKKKVA
-3173 ATELEVVLNT
+3173 ATTLEVTLNT
-3183 NRIVTDASQRVA
+3183 NRIVTAASQVVR
-3195 VPDPAPAPMRQLP
+3195 PLPSPAPSRYRLTKEEEPKRQ
-3208 TTNDQRPI
+3208 
-3216 AKGIMT
+3216 GIMT
-3222 VTAVNPA
+3222 ITAVNPA
-3229 SPRCTSR
+3229 SNRCISR

-3241 GFNEAIISG
+3241 GFHEEVIRG

-3261 NFSMTNAPAT
+3261 NYSNTSHPTT
-3271 PFNIYALEGNSG
+3271 PFNIYAVEGTNG
-3283 LSIDLRDEIVN
+3283 LSIDLRDEIIN

-3300 NSELPF
+3300 MSKLPF
-3306 EPNSYLWFTG
+3306 EEESYLWFTG

-3331 GTERPI
+3331 DTERPI
-3337 MDGICLSIETPEVN
+3337 IDGICLPIGTPETS
-3351 HETRYFIRRAG
+3351 HMLRYYIRRPG
-3362 FDPAHPDDDQP
+3362 YKPGETESP
-3373 ITTGVEP
+3373 ITTGFTPLNGEESAAVKFIRNGQ
-3380 VTGNSSPVTYKLI
+3380 VFIL
-3393 KDGHVLIIRDG
+3393 RDG
-3404 HVYSVFGQKIR
+3404 HVYSVFGQQIR

>member
-1 MCPCVLYTCGYFRTF
+1 MG
-16 ANFFN
+16 
-21 EILNMNKVCYTLFK
+21 IVCLK
-35 VRIQILISLLFV
+35 NLCRVRILLLISILFV
-47 SVGTYGLGYTPTDG
+47 SIGTYGAPVYDFTPTDG
-61 GLVVNLKEGDHIL
+61 GQVVNLKPGQQIL
-74 LSVMIDDDNNPATP
+74 LSTIVNGE
-88 DVEYFVCHYP
+88 EYFVCHYP
-98 GFTGGHFSYTNWDV
+98 SYTGGYFNYTNWDG
-112 DKDAPQGKG
+112 DKG
-121 NFLKLIPQDAGAT
+121 NFLKLIPQDAGAI
-134 EPSSVSIWSIDTAL
+134 EPASSSIWTIDDPVTFL
-148 TRIEGS
+148 YSGTTYPL
-154 DNFALGGISYTMWS
+154 DGIAYTMWS
-168 SNEPSYTLL
+168 TNPGGDSYTLL
-177 TSSGNG
+177 TSSGNSFR
-183 WKYQGD
+183 YQGD
-189 LTNNKNNANACD
+189 LTRETNNANICNA
-201 VIFVAPTNRS
+201 IFVVPTS
-211 TVTSF
+211 SASIPF
-216 DPKKTLN
+216 DPSNTM
-223 RPDQDSEG
+223 G
-231 RFNGKKGFGF
+231 RGTKFDGEKGYGF
-241 LGMPYREVYMMVIP
+241 LGMPYREVYWLDIP
-255 RQNKPNVYGNAA
+255 RGNAPVSYTNA
-267 LVGFNTTKSN
+267 SLVGFNKTLSTIKYSN
-277 YSYHNSGSPGNGPA
+277 KEA
-291 KPGQALFAYNDRKPT
+291 EARPGQALYAFGNKDKHHAT
-306 PVQYPNTRRTIF
+306 PRTIF
-318 RLYILDD
+318 RLYILDETTT
-325 PLVSSCPDSYYFAY
+325 SSCQDSYFFAF
-339 DEQDFKGYRMGPGT
+339 DEQDYKQYNKNFGEKP
-353 NNDNVGKDWSDSTA
+353 
-367 AKKIYTID
+367 AKYTYTTKKKTYTID

-386 KYHVSDYMY
+386 KYYITDYMY
-395 VPIPDNTYYYVGYQN
+395 VPEPDSTYYYVGYKN
-410 KYCHTDQGDDFDS
+410 TFCINGRTADEKFNS
-423 QFKNIDTLKLQ
+423 QFKKIETLKLQ

-468 VFLRVDAGEGRYRN
+468 VFLKVDAGGGRYRN

-493 WICNEMWTITGE
+493 WICNEMWTITDA
-505 YLAHSIKATLY
+505 YTALTIKATLY

-538 GNTVP
+538 GNTIP
-543 LADDPSKTVTGEMTG
+543 LAGGGGTVTGNMTG

-587 NNGHFGVTIPNT
+587 NNGHFGATLPNT
-599 HAKAGETRVVLSEPR
+599 HAKAGETSVVLSEPR
-614 LLEGYNFRGWY
+614 LLAAYEFLGWY
-625 TKKDTT
+625 TLADTT
-631 AEGGMWHH
+631 AGGFTKYK
-639 PGDTVDLSTFAGDSL
+639 PGDVVNLSAFDGDSL
-654 ILYAQAKYTGS
+654 ILYAQAKYTGG

-685 NADAPRY
+685 NTSAPRY
-692 ATARH
+692 AKVRH
-697 FADWTNTYQGMSD
+697 FDDWTDTYQGMSD
-710 ATNADERF
+710 ADNTDSRY
-718 LSTYLLIGNNTECE
+718 LSTYLLIGKKDGCE
-732 ECADGEYVLDPRR
+732 ECSYTEDEKEYVLDPRR

-752 DSLMFYEHFAP
+752 DSVMFYEHFAP
-763 DVEEY
+763 ANEEY

-782 ANNTWAGLFKS
+782 ANTTWAGLFQS

-799 PMSPC
+799 PMTPC
-804 IDSTKLFTTHYLDR
+804 IENTKLYSTHYLSGYPSTITR
-818 DGEGKIRKNVFP
+818 HERPNNA
-830 DECGDT
+830 EGDT

-841 STGYFDGSKSP
+841 ATGYFDGAKSP

-924 IIDEYTQMRLNSNY
+924 IITEYTQMRLNSNY

-951 VESLGTVADEDKPH
+951 VESLGEAVSAEDKPF

-975 GRLITSGLN
+975 GRLVTSGLN
-984 TPVVDVQYMGK
+984 TPVDVLYDGQ
-995 YIDIVDTLRIT
+995 YIDIIDTIRIT

-1040 IIVRTKTVHHSEPEE
+1040 IIVRTKTVHYGVTEE
-1055 KLVLSPVA
+1055 RLVLSPEVPA
-1063 SSYMF
+1063 YMF
-1068 SPMQDAEKILHF
+1068 SPLKDAEKILNF
-1080 TLAKVRSRQL
+1080 TLAKERFRQL

-1098 EEEILSS
+1098 AEEILSS
-1105 VDYTSELHITTD
+1105 RDTTFLLHITTS
-1117 QCTFKST
+1117 QCTFTT
-1124 GSETSTVFEKVNS
+1124 GGASSSYFDIVNERT
-1137 LILDDQVGLKTTE
+1137 LDDHVALITKAD
-1150 NNESGPNN
+1150 NNSGPNY
-1158 DTLLVNTSVTI
+1158 DTLLVNTEVTI
-1169 DEVSHPVSCEVPLV
+1169 DAITSPVSCQVPLV

-1188 SEELIWSAV
+1188 SEELVWSAV

-1217 EQKGNTLYKKE
+1217 ELKGSTLYKKE
-1228 DGKTQLVKGSANPA
+1228 DGKTQLVKGSANAA
-1242 NSDTKYITPWKYN
+1242 NSDTKYITPWKYA
-1255 YVDQDLQQIT
+1255 YVNQDLQQLT
-1265 LEIVDP
+1265 LETEYG
-1271 VNLQFIITG
+1271 VNQKFVIN
-1280 ESTPGVQ
+1280 ESTPGLLPKGD
-1287 ENSDPKTAAT
+1287 SKTAAT
-1297 LTYAYVNVYLNENEN
+1297 LTYEYVNIYVNDNEN

-1317 KLKYGAE
+1317 KLKYG
-1324 NWLKLSTSPS
+1324 NDKWLKLTVTEGVPS
-1334 VHLELTTDS
+1334 LTLVNDDDD
-1343 ATATVFSFTYLKR
+1343 ATVFSWTYLEH

-1370 QLEFGYNTTTGASV
+1370 QLEFGYNNTTGASV
-1384 QTRYKAYR
+1384 LTRYKAR
-1392 VYSMLLNNTITYCGR
+1392 RAYSMLLNNTITYCGR

-1427 TFTLIP
+1427 TFTLIR
-1433 DSRFAPG
+1433 DSRFTPG
-1440 ASGLSRTTNASS
+1440 ASGLSRTTNAST
-1452 LTTTVTPSGSSPVN
+1452 LTTTVTPTGDSPTE
-1466 IQYGGKYVN
+1466 IQFGGKYVN
-1475 IVDTLDVRISL
+1475 IVDTLDVQISL
-1486 QDKAPE
+1486 KDGAPD

-1515 RKTYHTA
+1515 RKTYHSA
-1522 PYDSLICTVDRD
+1522 PYDSLICTVADD
-1534 EYSFVFPPVVS
+1534 EYNYVFPPVVS
-1545 EGTNTHTFV
+1545 AETNTHTFV

-1573 SYEGDAHN
+1573 SYEGDAHD
-1581 HIEDMDFTN
+1581 HTDDMDFTN

-1599 EDNGSTPNWCEISN
+1599 EADGSTPDWCEISE

-1637 LAYAMYIE
+1637 LAYAME
-1645 GRWRYINFRVQVA
+1645 VDGRWRYMNFRVQVA

-1695 IYYYNPS
+1695 LYYYNPHV
-1702 NRAKSTDQRVE
+1702 NNPQSTDQRVE

-1743 WQTAPSNTGRWNF
+1743 WQTAPSNTGKWNF
-1756 PFRTIGDSIKVP
+1756 PFRTIGGKVP
-1768 DEATLDLDDSIKI
+1768 NPKKGETGEPDSI
-1781 LVTQGRYTVFHV
+1781 LVTQGRYTVFHY
-1793 PSQDYNARK
+1793 PSADYNARK

-1839 VNQVDTAAMD
+1839 INQVDTTVMD
-1849 TLHEIIEPTLS
+1849 TMREIIEPTLS

-1881 DTIDGGRNDK
+1881 DTIRSEYRNQR
-1891 YLEDHVVRAPLNNR
+1891 YLEDHVVRAPIGNR
-1905 LLLKTEHRYDYD
+1905 LLLRTEHRYNYD
-1917 NIKNGGHSESLMGYY
+1917 NIKNGGHSESLLGYY
-1932 MRDDNWATWAGN
+1932 MKDDNWASMSSTPDPETGIT
-1944 QVRQDSMIW
+1944 RQDSMIW
-1953 CGGWDAKC
+1953 CGGWDADC
-1961 KWYTY
+1961 AWYTY
-1966 NPKTKTYSSCPHEVT
+1966 NPKTQTYTECTHKVT
-1981 EANDFLNVP
+1981 EANDFLDVSA
-1990 KKTSMTAGKDAD
+1990 KTSMPAGQVAD

-2012 QQTLTAGT
+2012 QKTLTAGT
-2020 VGDPDTVPVPGDYWF
+2020 VGNPDTVPVPGDYWF

-2045 RQDRFGP
+2045 RQERFGP

-2058 DGVDKAIITNTEI
+2058 DGVDKAIITNNEI

-2115 LPDNRPHNKGGLA
+2115 LPDNRPHNNGGLT

-2136 NLINRIPSFGS
+2136 NLINRIPSFGKY
-2147 FWHKMEQHGGAANG
+2147 WHKMEQHGGAGNG

-2174 VAALHLDTTLCE
+2174 VAALHVDTTLCE

-2216 SEDDVVW
+2216 SENGRVW

-2315 FTDDAYKADEE
+2315 FTDDAYKADDEFYTIEE
-2326 YYTVQEISRG
+2326 IDKN

-2344 VDGYDNEVI
+2344 VDEYDNQDI
-2353 KGDTIYGK
+2353 KRTTPSSRKDTVYGK

-2366 RTYTPGDDND
+2366 RTYTPGEDND
-2376 SIFANLKN
+2376 SVFANLKN
-2384 LVSLFE
+2384 LVRLFE
-2390 TTLEAHEEN
+2390 TTLEDHEVNPGVE
-2399 TSVPVFRKG
+2399 VFRKG

-2431 SHSTYV
+2431 SHSTYI
-2437 VHMAGAYNELLSSQ
+2437 VHMAGSYNELLSSQ

-2466 TLNGNEQP
+2466 TLNGDEQP
-2474 EKEVAAMCSNSLYD
+2474 EKEVAAMCSNTLYD
-2488 VSLHVKGTLLL
+2488 VSLHVKGTMLL

-2522 ASSKT
+2522 NATSET
-2527 TYGYKYEDIEKV
+2527 TYGYKYSDIEKV
-2539 IRDIL
+2539 IKDIL
-2544 RADGQYGGGDNANQF
+2544 RADEQYGGGDNVNHF
-2559 ARSLAEVDSL
+2559 ARSLVDVDSV
-2569 VMARVQEANRVAL
+2569 VMMRVQEANSVSL
-2582 SDDDLKPYTILKHL
+2582 SDGALNPYTILSRL
-2596 VNEGLLTLYQTNVTV
+2596 VNRGLLTLYQSNMEV

-2618 IKYTI
+2618 VKYTI
-2623 FPISGS
+2623 FPITGS

-2650 KSNRGGGVPL
+2650 KSSLGGGVPL

-2676 VVLADAV
+2676 VVLADV
-2683 HANSELNIPIDSLMM
+2683 EHANSELDIPIDSLMM
-2698 QPGGGAPEVALKQIY
+2698 RDGGESPAVALKQIH
-2713 LMSTNDPEFREGIDN
+2713 LISTNDPEFREGVDN

-2737 KLDETNVG
+2737 NTVGENPG

-2755 VVPASESN
+2755 VVPASETN
-2763 YRMRG
+2763 YRMRP
-2768 GYSYTFGIEMMTHVG
+2768 GYNYTFGIEMMTHMG
-2783 DAGWSAS
+2783 DDGWD
-2790 GSDSCPVGTIPFT
+2790 GIGECPVGTIPFT

-2861 PYPVLPALPVAS
+2861 PYPVLPALPVS
-2873 GDSIQQ
+2873 HEDSIQQ
-2879 VGFQYNVC
+2879 VGFQYNRC
-2887 NSIRFLPG
+2887 KSIRFLPG
-2895 GAMSQQQRLEYDSVI
+2895 GALSQQQRLEYDSVI
-2910 ADLSAPHDKWAFRA
+2910 ADLSTPHNKWAFRS

-2934 LFMSNADLSG
+2934 LFMSNADLNG
-2944 ATPIWEVG
+2944 ETPIWEVG
-2952 EFDAAG
+2952 TFDASG
-2958 RNYSTGNAS
+2958 RNHSTGNAS
-2967 FWLSLFSRD
+2967 FWLSLYSRD
-2976 AIHLN
+2976 AIHQN
-2981 NPQQEDVEKI
+2981 NGPER

-3011 LQPAQGWAMY
+3011 LQPAQGWAVFTR
-3021 SHTASGRDADV
+3021 TASGREADV

-3044 TRSGDK
+3044 TKSGDK

-3064 ENAGVAENVGKMAF
+3064 ENAGGAENVGKMAF

-3103 NPTLGYIDI
+3103 NPTMGYIDI
-3112 WGFIADNTSL
+3112 WGFIADNRSLLDAEIGYMNALGAYTTITYAALAEADAITSL
-3122 KKEFRYIKAN
+3122 
-3132 GLWEDVTEGSLVGN
+3132 S
-3146 KDTIVSLLRYLPP
+3146 RYLPP
-3159 MHALE
+3159 MHAIV
-3164 LKLKDEADE
+3164 LKLKEGEAA
-3173 ATELEVVLNT
+3173 ATSLEVTLNT
-3183 NRIVTDASQRVA
+3183 NRIVTDASHVVR
-3195 VPDPAPAPMRQLP
+3195 PLPAPAPRKSQI
-3208 TTNDQRPI
+3208 TNDHGSADRQKSPI
-3216 AKGIMT
+3216 SKGIMT

-3229 SPRCTSR
+3229 SARCTSR

-3241 GFNEAIISG
+3241 GFDDAIIRG
-3250 EDAVLTTVNID
+3250 EDALLTTLNID
-3261 NFSMTNAPAT
+3261 HYTATSMPAT
-3271 PFNIYALEGNSG
+3271 PFNIYAMEGTKG
-3283 LSIDLRDEIVN
+3283 LSIDLRSEIVN

-3300 NSELPF
+3300 NSDLPF
-3306 EPNSYLWFTG
+3306 DPVSYLWFTG
-3316 VNNID
+3316 VNAID

-3331 GTERPI
+3331 DTERPI
-3337 MDGICLSIETPEVN
+3337 MDGICLEIETPEVN
-3351 HETRYFIRRAG
+3351 HEMRYYIRRPG
-3362 FDPAHPDDDQP
+3362 YHPDDSGEGP
-3373 ITTGVEP
+3373 ITTGVEQKA
-3380 VTGNSSPVTYKLI
+3380 NSKNEIVKI
-3393 KDGHVLIIRDG
+3393 VKDGHVLILRDG
-3404 HVYSVFGQKIR
+3404 HVYTVFGQKIR

>member
-1 MCPCVLYTCGYFRTF
+1 MNIVC
-16 ANFFN
+16 
-21 EILNMNKVCYTLFK
+21 LNLKNVCLCR
-35 VRIQILISLLFV
+35 VRILLLISILFV

-61 GLVVNLKEGDHIL
+61 GLVVNLKAGDHIL
-74 LSVMIDDDNNPATP
+74 LSTWVDKNGNG
-88 DVEYFVCHYP
+88 VEEDGEEFFVCHYP
-98 GFTGGHFSYTNWDV
+98 QAQSPAGAYFNYSWDT
-112 DKDAPQGKG
+112 KG
-121 NFLKLIPQDAGAT
+121 NILKLFPQDPTAT
-134 EPSSVSIWSIDTAL
+134 KPSPVTVWSIDTAL

-168 SNEPSYTLL
+168 SNDPSYTLL
-177 TSSGNG
+177 TSSGNN
-183 WKYQGD
+183 WKFQGD
-189 LTNNKNNANACD
+189 LTNNANNANACD

-216 DPKKTLN
+216 DPKKTLTTYCG
-223 RPDQDSEG
+223 RTDQDSEG

-241 LGMPYREVYMMVIP
+241 LGLPYREVYMMVIP
-255 RQNKPNVYGNAA
+255 RTNKPNVYGNAA
-267 LVGFNTTKSN
+267 LVGFNTTTSN
-277 YSYHNSGSPGNGPA
+277 YDYHNGPTA
-291 KPGQALFAYNDRKPT
+291 KPGQALFAFNDRKPT

-339 DEQDFKGYRMGPGT
+339 DEQDYKGYRMGPGT
-353 NNDNVGKDWSDSTA
+353 NNDNKGKTWEDSTA

-395 VPIPDNTYYYVGYQN
+395 VPIPDSTYYYVGYQN
-410 KYCHTDQGDDFDS
+410 KYCHKSQGDDFDS

-434 HMDKPAPRGAFGRMI
+434 HMDKQAPRGAFGRMI

-468 VFLRVDAGEGRYRN
+468 VFLRVDAGGGRYRN
-482 IEMHPEPGDTS
+482 IEMHPEPGDNS
-493 WICNEMWTITGE
+493 WICNEMWTITDD
-505 YLAHSIKATLY
+505 YAALDIKATLY
-516 SGTEFSD
+516 SQPEFSD
-523 EDPGS
+523 EDEGI
-528 DIPGWSEYVV
+528 DIPGWSVYVK
-538 GNTVP
+538 GTSVP
-543 LADDPSKTVTGEMTG
+543 LADDPSSYVTGDMTG

-576 RAEKD
+576 RAD
-581 KYVRYD
+581 ASKYVRYD
-587 NNGHFGVTIPNT
+587 NNGHFGATLPNT
-599 HAKAGETRVVLSEPR
+599 HAKAGETSVVLSEPR
-614 LLEGYNFRGWY
+614 LLKGYDFLGWY
-625 TKKDTT
+625 TLADTT
-631 AEGGMWHH
+631 AGGFTKYK
-639 PGDTVDLSTFAGDSL
+639 PGDVVTFSDSDGDGKDSL
-654 ILYAQAKYTGS
+654 ILYAQAKYTGG
-665 ISVAISFMKDDG
+665 IGVAISFMKDDG

-685 NADAPRY
+685 NTSAPRY
-692 ATARH
+692 AKARH
-697 FADWTNTYQGMSD
+697 FDDWTDTYQGMSGSD
-710 ATNADERF
+710 NNDPRY
-718 LSTYLLIGNNTECE
+718 LSTYLLIGKKDGCE
-732 ECADGEYVLDPRR
+732 ECSYTEDEKEYVLDPRR
-745 EMVHGAV
+745 EMVHGAI
-752 DSLMFYEHFAP
+752 DSVLFYEHFAP
-763 DVEEY
+763 ANEEY

-782 ANNTWAGLFKS
+782 ANTTWAGLFQS

-799 PMSPC
+799 PMTPC
-804 IDSTKLFTTHYLDR
+804 IENTKLYSTHYLAGYPSTITR
-818 DGEGKIRKNVFP
+818 EERGNNAE
-830 DECGDT
+830 GDT

-841 STGYFDGSKSP
+841 LTGYFDGAKSP

-888 DEHIENPVWSK
+888 DEAIENPVWSK

-924 IIDEYTQMRLNSNY
+924 TITEYTQLRLSSNY

-975 GRLITSGLN
+975 GRLVTSGLN
-984 TPVVDVQYMGK
+984 TPVDVQYMGE

-1019 GRWKEGA
+1019 RRWKEGA

-1040 IIVRTKTVHHSEPEE
+1040 IIVRTKTVHYGETEE
-1055 KLVLSPVA
+1055 KLVLSPVMPV
-1063 SSYMF
+1063 YRF
-1068 SPMQDAEKILHF
+1068 SPLKDAEKVLSF

-1098 EEEILSS
+1098 AEEILSS
-1105 VDYTSELHITTD
+1105 RDTTSLLHITTS
-1117 QCTFKST
+1117 QCTFTS
-1124 GSETSTVFEKVNS
+1124 GSPSSYFDIVNERTRDDHVA
-1137 LILDDQVGLKTTE
+1137 LITKA
-1150 NNESGPNN
+1150 NNESGPNH
-1158 DTLLVNTSVTI
+1158 DTLIINTSVTI
-1169 DEVSHPVSCEVPLV
+1169 DAVSYPLSCRVPLV

-1188 SEELIWSAV
+1188 SEELVWSAV

-1217 EQKGNTLYKKE
+1217 ELKGNTLYKKE
-1228 DGKTQLVKGSANPA
+1228 DGKTQLVKGSLDAA
-1242 NSDTKYITPWKYN
+1242 NSDTKYITLWRYE
-1255 YVDQDLQQIT
+1255 YVNQGMKQFT
-1265 LEIVDP
+1265 LEIDDP
-1271 VNLQFIITG
+1271 VNLKFIITG
-1280 ESTPGVQ
+1280 ESTPGVL
-1287 ENSDPKTAAT
+1287 EKSDPATAAT
-1297 LTYAYVNVYLNENEN
+1297 LTYEYVNVYVNENEN

-1317 KLKYGAE
+1317 KLKYGSDK
-1324 NWLKLSTSPS
+1324 WLKLIVTAGVPS
-1334 VHLELTTDS
+1334 LTLTTNE
-1343 ATATVFSFTYLKR
+1343 TEATVFSFTYLEH

-1370 QLEFGYNTTTGASV
+1370 QLEFGYNNTTGASV
-1384 QTRYKAYR
+1384 QTRYKARR
-1392 VYSMLLNNTITYCGR
+1392 VYSMLLNNTITYCGL
-1407 EDEND
+1407 EDEAD

-1421 DWKTDT
+1421 DWRTDT
-1427 TFTLIP
+1427 TFTLIR
-1433 DSRFAPG
+1433 DSRFSDG
-1440 ASGLSRTTNASS
+1440 ASGLSRTTNSTD
-1452 LTTTVTPSGSSPVN
+1452 LTTIVTPTGDSPTD
-1466 IQYGGKYVN
+1466 IQFGGKYVN

-1486 QDKAPE
+1486 QDGAPD

-1515 RKTYHTA
+1515 RKTYHSA
-1522 PYDSLICTVDRD
+1522 PYDSLICTVADD
-1534 EYSFVFPPVVS
+1534 EYTYVFPPVVS
-1545 EGTNTHTFV
+1545 EETNTHTFV
-1554 FGTDHRQGTNVLD
+1554 FGTDHRHGTNVLD

-1573 SYEGDAHN
+1573 SYDGEADSHT
-1581 HIEDMDFTN
+1581 DLMDFTD
-1590 PALTEIRLI
+1590 PSKTEIRLI
-1599 EDNGSTPNWCEISN
+1599 EEDGSTPDWCEIS
-1613 IGKHSITVRC
+1613 GKTSNTITVRC
-1623 KGNGIRSPRSANIL
+1623 KGDGIRSPRSANIL
-1637 LAYAMYIE
+1637 LAYAMQVNTK
-1645 GRWRYINFRVQVA
+1645 WRYINFRVQVA

-1695 IYYYNPS
+1695 LYYYNPHV
-1702 NRAKSTDQRVE
+1702 NNPQSTDQRVE

-1732 GEEDMDIPAER
+1732 GEEDSDIPAER
-1743 WQTAPSNTGRWNF
+1743 WQTAPSNTGKWNF
-1756 PFRTIGDSIKVP
+1756 SFRTIGGKVLNPKKGETGEPDS
-1768 DEATLDLDDSIKI
+1768 I
-1781 LVTQGRYTVFHV
+1781 LVTQGRYTVFHY

-1839 VNQVDTAAMD
+1839 INQVDTTVMD
-1849 TLHEIIEPTLS
+1849 TMREIIEPTLS

-1881 DTIDGGRNDK
+1881 DTIESSYRNQR

-1905 LLLKTEHRYDYD
+1905 LLLKTEHRYNYD
-1917 NIKNGGHSESLMGYY
+1917 NIKKGQHSESLLGYY
-1932 MRDDNWATWAGN
+1932 MRDDNWASMSSTPDPETGIT
-1944 QVRQDSMIW
+1944 RQDSMIW
-1953 CGGWDAKC
+1953 CGGWDADC
-1961 KWYTY
+1961 AWYTY
-1966 NPKTKTYSSCPHEVT
+1966 NPKTQTYDTCAYTIT

-1990 KKTSMTAGKDAD
+1990 KKTSMPAGKDAD
-2002 TVIYCLRARS
+2002 TIIYCLRARS
-2012 QQTLTAGT
+2012 KSSPIDAP
-2020 VGDPDTVPVPGDYWF
+2020 DPDEPEDGLYWF

-2045 RQDRFGP
+2045 RQERFGP

-2082 FDYNKP
+2082 FDYNQP
-2088 GTEYTVYPHP
+2088 GRAYTVYPHP

-2110 PKTAS
+2110 PKTAA
-2115 LPDNRPHNKGGLA
+2115 LPDNRPHNKGGLE

-2136 NLINRIPSFGS
+2136 NLINRIPDFGTY
-2147 FWHKMEQHGGAANG
+2147 WHKMEQHGGAEKG

-2174 VAALHLDTTLCE
+2174 VAALRVDTTLCE

-2202 TGKTCPNFTFSVQG
+2202 KNKTCPNFTFSVQG
-2216 SEDDVVW
+2216 SENGRVW

-2315 FTDDAYKADEE
+2315 FTDDAYKADDEF
-2326 YYTVQEISRG
+2326 YTIQEISRD

-2344 VDGYDNEVI
+2344 VDGYDNEDI
-2353 KGDTIYGK
+2353 KRTTPSSRKDTVYGK

-2366 RTYTPGDDND
+2366 RTYTPGEDND

-2390 TTLEAHEEN
+2390 TTLEAHEAHEKDD
-2399 TSVPVFRKG
+2399 SKPDVPVFRKG

-2431 SHSTYV
+2431 SHSTYI
-2437 VHMAGAYNELLSSQ
+2437 VHMAGSYNELLSSQ

-2466 TLNGNEQP
+2466 TLNGDEQP
-2474 EKEVAAMCSNSLYD
+2474 EKEVAAMCSNTLYD
-2488 VSLHVKGTLLL
+2488 VSLHVKGTMLL

-2522 ASSKT
+2522 IATSET
-2527 TYGYKYEDIEKV
+2527 TYGYKYSDIEKV
-2539 IRDIL
+2539 IKDIL
-2544 RADGQYGGGDNANQF
+2544 RADEQYGGGDNANHF
-2559 ARSLAEVDSL
+2559 ARSLVEVDSV
-2569 VMARVQEANRVAL
+2569 VMMRVQEANSVSL
-2582 SDDDLKPYTILKHL
+2582 SDGALNPYTILSRL
-2596 VNEGLLTLYQTNVTV
+2596 VNRGLLTLYQSNVTV

-2618 IKYTI
+2618 VKYTI
-2623 FPISGS
+2623 FPITGS

-2650 KSNRGGGVPL
+2650 KSSLGGGVPL
-2660 IIGGLNRSEEE
+2660 VIGGLNRSEEE

-2676 VVLADAV
+2676 VVLADV
-2683 HANSELNIPIDSLMM
+2683 EHANSELDIPIDSLMM
-2698 QPGGGAPEVALKQIY
+2698 RAGGESPAVALKQIH
-2713 LMSTNDPEFREGIDN
+2713 LISTNDPEFREGVDN

-2737 KLDETNVG
+2737 NKEGENPG

-2768 GYSYTFGIEMMTHVG
+2768 GYSYTFGIEMMTYMG
-2783 DAGWSAS
+2783 DDGWD
-2790 GSDSCPVGTIPFT
+2790 GIGECPVGTIPFT

-2847 STTHVLIPPMTDGR
+2847 STTHVLIPPMTEGR
-2861 PYPVLPALPVAS
+2861 PYPVLPATITS

-2879 VGFQYNVC
+2879 VGFQYNRC
-2887 NSIRFLPG
+2887 KSIRFLPG
-2895 GAMSQQQRLEYDSVI
+2895 GALSQQQRLEYDSVI
-2910 ADLSAPHDKWAFRA
+2910 ADLSAPHDQWALRSA
-2924 TPVEGLLSGD
+2924 PIEGLLSGD
-2934 LFMSNADLSG
+2934 IFMANADLTSVTSPW
-2944 ATPIWEVG
+2944 AVG
-2952 EFDAAG
+2952 PFDAAG
-2958 RNYSTGNAS
+2958 RNYNTGNAS
-2967 FWLSLFSRD
+2967 FWLSLYSRD
-2976 AIHLN
+2976 AIHQN
-2981 NPQQEDVEKI
+2981 HTATV
-2991 DTIATEAATWSK
+2991 DTIETEAATWSK
-3003 VTNALTLP
+3003 VTNALSLE
-3011 LQPAQGWAMY
+3011 LQPAQGWAVY
-3021 SHTASGRDADV
+3021 TRTKSENAAAV
-3032 RLPKSDDIYYYY
+3032 RLPKNDDIYYFY
-3044 TRSGDK
+3044 TKYGDK
-3050 VWSLYESGLRAKRA
+3050 VWDLYESGLQAKRA
-3064 ENAGVAENVGKMAF
+3064 TSAGGADKVGKMAF
-3078 YPGRLVTSQSYTLT
+3078 YPGKAATGRDYTLS
-3092 NGTAATSFVFG
+3092 NGVAATSFVFG
-3103 NPTLGYIDI
+3103 NPTMGYIDI
-3112 WGFIADNTSL
+3112 WGFISDNSGVLENEIGYMNASGNYLTITKDALEEADAISSL
-3122 KKEFRYIKAN
+3122 
-3132 GLWEDVTEGSLVGN
+3132 T
-3146 KDTIVSLLRYLPP
+3146 RYLPP
-3159 MHALE
+3159 MHAIVLT
-3164 LKLKDEADE
+3164 KKGDADKS
-3173 ATELEVVLNT
+3173 LEVTLNT
-3183 NRIVTDASQRVA
+3183 NRIVTDASHVVR
-3195 VPDPAPAPMRQLP
+3195 PLPAPASAPRKSQ
-3208 TTNDQRPI
+3208 I
-3216 AKGIMT
+3216 SKGIMT

-3229 SPRCTSR
+3229 SKRCTSR

-3241 GFNEAIISG
+3241 GFSEAIIRG
-3250 EDAVLTTVNID
+3250 EDATLTTINID
-3261 NFSMTNAPAT
+3261 NYTATSAPAT
-3271 PFNIYALEGNSG
+3271 PFNIYAVEGNNG

-3300 NSELPF
+3300 NSDLPF
-3306 EPNSYLWFTG
+3306 EPISYLWFTG

-3321 GELVLYDALT
+3321 GDLVLYDALLDI
-3331 GTERPI
+3331 ERPI
-3337 MDGICLSIETPEVN
+3337 LDGICLEIETPEVS
-3351 HETRYFIRRAG
+3351 HQTRYFIRRRG
-3362 FDPAHPDDDQP
+3362 FNPNGQGNQDDPIA
-3373 ITTGVEP
+3373 TGVGD
-3380 VTGNSSPVTYKLI
+3380 VNANNTNVMKLI
-3393 KDGHVLIIRDG
+3393 KGGHVLIMRDG
-3404 HVYSVFGQKIR
+3404 HVYTMFGQKVR

>member
-1 MCPCVLYTCGYFRTF
+1 
-16 ANFFN
+16 
-21 EILNMNKVCYTLFK
+21 MNCK
-35 VRIQILISLLFV
+35 VRILLLISVLFV
-47 SVGTYGLGYTPTDG
+47 TLGMYGEVYDFTPTDG
-61 GLVVNLKEGDHIL
+61 GQVVNLKQGDRIL
-74 LSVMIDDDNNPATP
+74 LSTWVDKNGNGEEEDGE
-88 DVEYFVCHYP
+88 EYFVCHYP
-98 GFTGGHFSYTNWDV
+98 GYTTGSYFGYTDWDG
-112 DKDAPQGKG
+112 GKG
-121 NFLKLIPQDAGAT
+121 NFLKLIPQTPGAT
-134 EPSSVSIWSIDTAL
+134 EAASPSIWTIDEPVPFL
-148 TRIEGS
+148 YKGKIDS
-154 DNFALGGISYTMWS
+154 LDGIAYTMWS
-168 SNEPSYTLL
+168 TNPGGDSYTLL
-177 TSSGNG
+177 TSSGNSY
-183 WKYQGD
+183 KYQGD
-189 LTNNKNNANACD
+189 LTRETNNANICNA
-201 VIFVAPTNRS
+201 VFVVPTSSARI
-211 TVTSF
+211 SF
-216 DPKKTLN
+216 DPNNKT
-223 RPDQDSEG
+223 G
-231 RFNGKKGFGF
+231 RGTKFDGRKGYGF
-241 LGMPYREVYMMVIP
+241 LGLPYREVFWLDIP
-255 RQNKPNVYGNAA
+255 RGNAPVSYVNA
-267 LVGFNTTKSN
+267 SLVGFNKTLSPITYSN
-277 YSYHNSGSPGNGPA
+277 GDGTA
-291 KPGQALFAYNDRKPT
+291 RPGQALYAFGNKDKHHNT
-306 PVQYPNTRRTIF
+306 PRTIF
-318 RLYILDD
+318 RLYILDETTT
-325 PLVSSCPDSYYFAY
+325 SSCPDSYFFAF
-339 DEQDFKGYRMGPGT
+339 DEQNGSVRYNKDFSK
-353 NNDNVGKDWSDSTA
+353 A
-367 AKKIYTID
+367 ATYTSCSRIYTID
-375 RLVCM
+375 HLVCM
-380 ERIPDT
+380 ERLGET
-386 KYHVSDYMY
+386 NYYMTDYMN
-395 VPIPDNTYYYVGYQN
+395 VPEPDSTYYYVGYRD
-410 KYCHTDQGDDFDS
+410 KYCSTPGDAFNSQYDS
-423 QFKNIDTLKLQ
+423 IQTLKLQ
-434 HMDKPAPRGAFGRMI
+434 HMDKQAPRGAFGRMI
-449 VDTTQT
+449 VDVTQT
-455 SKQNLGVEFRPAG
+455 SKPNLGVEFRPAG
-468 VFLRVDAGEGRYRN
+468 VFLKVKVDEDRYRN

-493 WICNEMWTITGE
+493 WICNEMWTINGE
-505 YLAHSIKATLY
+505 YLAHTIKATLY

-543 LADDPSKTVTGEMTG
+543 LADDPSSYVTGGMTG

-587 NNGHFGVTIPNT
+587 NNGHFGATLPNT
-599 HAKAGETRVVLSEPR
+599 HAKAGETKVVLSEPR
-614 LLEGYNFRGWY
+614 LLDGYEFLGWY
-625 TKKDTT
+625 TLADTT
-631 AEGGMWHH
+631 VGGFTKYK
-639 PGDTVDLSTFAGDSL
+639 PGDVFTFTDSDGDGKDSL
-654 ILYAQAKYTGS
+654 ILYAQAKYTGG
-665 ISVAISFMKDDG
+665 IGVAISFFKEDG

-685 NADAPRY
+685 NTSAPRY
-692 ATARH
+692 AKARH
-697 FADWTNTYQGMSD
+697 FKDWTDTYQGMSD
-710 ATNADERF
+710 ADNTDSRY
-718 LSTYLLIGNNTECE
+718 LSTYLLIGNNTVCE
-732 ECADGEYVLDPRR
+732 ECADSEYVLDPKR

-818 DGEGKIRKNVFP
+818 NGEGKIRKNVFP

-852 VTNFTISGVGVVDE
+852 VTNFTISGVGIVDE

-873 TTVEWTDTITFGIHQ
+873 TSVELEWTDTITFGIHQ
-888 DEHIENPVWSK
+888 NEAIQKGVWSK

-919 PNDDK
+919 PNVDK
-924 IIDEYTQMRLNSNY
+924 IITEYTQLRLNSNY

-951 VESLGTVADEDKPH
+951 VESLGEAVLAEDKPF

-975 GRLITSGLN
+975 GRLVTSGLN
-984 TPVVDVQYMGK
+984 TPVDVFYGGK
-995 YIDIVDTLRIT
+995 AIDIIDTIRIT

-1040 IIVRTKTVHHSEPEE
+1040 IIIRTKTVHHSEPEE
-1055 KLVLSPVA
+1055 RLVLSPEVP
-1063 SSYMF
+1063 SYMF
-1068 SPMQDAEKILHF
+1068 SPMKDAEKILHF
-1080 TLAKVRSRQL
+1080 TLAKERFRQL

-1105 VDYTSELHITTD
+1105 VDYTSELHITPR
-1117 QCTFKST
+1117 QCTFTT
-1124 GSETSTVFEKVNS
+1124 GGVSSSYFDIEEERTIDDHVA
-1137 LILDDQVGLKTTE
+1137 LITQANNASGL
-1150 NNESGPNN
+1150 NH

-1169 DEVSHPVSCEVPLV
+1169 GAITSPVSCRVPLV

-1188 SEELIWSAV
+1188 SEELVWSAV
-1197 VNGQRYFIMAG
+1197 VNGKRYFIMAG

-1217 EQKGNTLYKKE
+1217 ELKGSTLYKKE
-1228 DGKTQLVKGSANPA
+1228 DGKTQLVKGSANAA

-1265 LEIVDP
+1265 LETKYSIDRYFV
-1271 VNLQFIITG
+1271 VEG
-1280 ESTPGVQ
+1280 EATPGVA
-1287 ENSDPKTAAT
+1287 ESGPAT
-1297 LTYAYVNVYLNENEN
+1297 LTYEYVNVYVSENEN
-1312 FEEQV
+1312 FEELV
-1317 KLKYGAE
+1317 KLKYG
-1324 NWLKLSTSPS
+1324 NDKWLKLTETAGVPS
-1334 VHLELTTDS
+1334 LTLTTNE
-1343 ATATVFSFTYLKR
+1343 TEATVFSFTYL
-1356 EYELLNNGAYPNKP
+1356 EYEYDLLNNGDYPNKP

-1392 VYSMLLNNTITYCGR
+1392 IYSMLLNNTITYCGR

-1412 IADLVNPSK
+1412 IADLVNSSK

-1433 DSRFAPG
+1433 DSRFEPG
-1440 ASGLSRTTNASS
+1440 ASGLSRSTNAST
-1452 LTTTVTPSGSSPVN
+1452 LTTTVTPSGDSPTD

-1486 QDKAPE
+1486 QDGAPD

-1522 PYDSLICTVDRD
+1522 PYDSLICTVADD
-1534 EYSFVFPPVVS
+1534 EYNYVFPPVVS
-1545 EGTNTHTFV
+1545 EETETNTHTFV
-1554 FGTDHRQGTNVLD
+1554 FGTDHRHGTNVLD

-1573 SYEGDAHN
+1573 SYSGEADSHTGS
-1581 HIEDMDFTN
+1581 MDLDN
-1590 PALTEIRLI
+1590 PALAEIRLI
-1599 EDNGSTPNWCEISN
+1599 EADGSTPDWCEITAVTDN
-1613 IGKHSITVRC
+1613 TITVHC
-1623 KGNGIRSPRSANIL
+1623 KGDGIRSPRSANIL
-1637 LAYAMYIE
+1637 LAYAMQVHE
-1645 GRWRYINFRVQVA
+1645 KWRYINFRVQVA

-1686 QQVHENRTI
+1686 QQVHENKTI
-1695 IYYYNPS
+1695 LYYYNPS
-1702 NRAKSTDQRVE
+1702 NVAQSTDQRVE
-1713 LPIRERN
+1713 LPLRERN

-1732 GEEDMDIPAER
+1732 GEEDTDIPAER
-1743 WQTAPSNTGRWNF
+1743 WQTAPSNTGKWNF
-1756 PFRTIGDSIKVP
+1756 SFRTIGGKVLNPKKGETEEPDS
-1768 DEATLDLDDSIKI
+1768 I
-1781 LVTQGRYTVFHV
+1781 LVTQGRYTVFHY
-1793 PSQDYNARK
+1793 PSQDYGARK

-1839 VNQVDTAAMD
+1839 VNQVDTAKLD
-1849 TLHEIIEPTLS
+1849 TMREIIEPTLS

-1881 DTIDGGRNDK
+1881 DTIDHPTRNLK
-1891 YLEDHVVRAPLNNR
+1891 YLEDHVVRAPIGNR
-1905 LLLKTEHRYDYD
+1905 LLLRTEHRYNYD
-1917 NIKNGGHSESLMGYY
+1917 NIKKGEHSESLLGYY
-1932 MRDDNWATWAGN
+1932 MRDDNWASMSSTPDPVTGIT
-1944 QVRQDSMIW
+1944 RQDTMIW

-1961 KWYTY
+1961 LWYTY
-1966 NPKTKTYSSCPHEVT
+1966 NPRTKTYSSCSHKVT

-1990 KKTSMTAGKDAD
+1990 AKTSMPAGQDAD

-2012 QQTLTAGT
+2012 KTSPIAGP
-2020 VGDPDTVPVPGDYWF
+2020 DPEEPADGLYWF

-2045 RQDRFGP
+2045 SQERFGP

-2115 LPDNRPHNKGGLA
+2115 LPDNRPHNKGGLE

-2136 NLINRIPSFGS
+2136 NLINRIPSFGTY
-2147 FWHKMEQHGGAANG
+2147 WHKMEQHGGAGNG

-2174 VAALHLDTTLCE
+2174 VAALHVDTTLCE

-2216 SEDDVVW
+2216 SENGRDW

-2277 CIFATKPPLLVYQA
+2277 CIFATKPPLMVYQA

-2315 FTDDAYKADEE
+2315 FTDDAYKADDE
-2326 YYTVQEISRG
+2326 YYTIQEISRD

-2344 VDGYDNEVI
+2344 EDGYDNEVI
-2353 KGDTIYGK
+2353 KGDTVYGK

-2366 RTYTPGDDND
+2366 RRYTPGEDND

-2390 TTLEAHEEN
+2390 TTLEAHEAYEKDP
-2399 TSVPVFRKG
+2399 SKPDVPVFRKG

-2431 SHSTYV
+2431 SHSTYI
-2437 VHMAGAYNELLSSQ
+2437 VHMAGSYNDLLSSQ

-2466 TLNGNEQP
+2466 TLNGDEQP
-2474 EKEVAAMCSNSLYD
+2474 EKEVEAMCSNSLYD
-2488 VSLHVKGTLLL
+2488 VSLHVKGTVLL

-2522 ASSKT
+2522 KATSAT
-2527 TYGYKYEDIEKV
+2527 TYGYQYEDIEKV

-2544 RADGQYGGGDNANQF
+2544 RADGQYGGEDNANQF
-2559 ARSLAEVDSL
+2559 ARALVEVDS
-2569 VMARVQEANRVAL
+2569 VEMARVQEANGVSL
-2582 SDDDLKPYTILKHL
+2582 SSGDLKPYTILKHL
-2596 VNEGLLTLYQTNVTV
+2596 VNGGLLTLYQTNVTV
-2611 LTPTNDS
+2611 LTPVNES
-2618 IKYTI
+2618 VKYTI

-2643 TPVHIAL
+2643 TPVHITL
-2650 KSNRGGGVPL
+2650 ESSIGGGVPL

-2676 VVLADAV
+2676 VVLADAA
-2683 HANSELNIPIDSLMM
+2683 HANEELDIPIDSLMM
-2698 QPGGGAPEVALKQIY
+2698 QPGGGAPEVALKQIH
-2713 LMSTNDPEFREGIDN
+2713 LMSTNDPEFREGVDN

-2755 VVPASESN
+2755 VVPASETN

-2783 DAGWSAS
+2783 DAGWKAS
-2790 GSDSCPVGTIPFT
+2790 GGDSCPVGTIPFT

-2809 YLRWDPQTS
+2809 YLRWDPQTA
-2818 DSRWNNPANWIGIDQ
+2818 DNRWNNPDNWIGIDQ
-2833 HNTLIHDEA
+2833 HNTLIHEEA

-2861 PYPVLPALPVAS
+2861 PYPVLPALPVAP
-2873 GDSIQQ
+2873 GDSIRQ
-2879 VGFQYNVC
+2879 VGFQYNRC
-2887 NSIRFLPG
+2887 KSIRFLPG
-2895 GAMSQQQRLEYDSVI
+2895 GALSQQQRLEYDSVI
-2910 ADLSAPHDKWAFRA
+2910 ADLSTPHNKWAFRA

-2944 ATPIWEVG
+2944 ETPTWEVG
-2952 EFDAAG
+2952 TFDASG

-2991 DTIATEAATWSK
+2991 DTVETAAATWSK

-3011 LQPAQGWAMY
+3011 LQPAQGWAVFTR
-3021 SHTASGRDADV
+3021 TASGRDADV

-3044 TRSGDK
+3044 TKSGDK
-3050 VWSLYESGLRAKRA
+3050 VWDLYESGLRAKRA
-3064 ENAGVAENVGKMAF
+3064 TSAGGADKVGKMAF
-3078 YPGRLVTSQSYTLT
+3078 YPGKAATSKSYTLT
-3092 NGTAATSFVFG
+3092 NGTAASKFVFG
-3103 NPTLGYIDI
+3103 NPTMGYIDI
-3112 WGFIADNTSL
+3112 WGFITDNTSL
-3122 KKEFRYIKAN
+3122 VEDEIGYMNAN
-3132 GLWEDVTEGSLVGN
+3132 GEYTTITKASLTEDNAITSL
-3146 KDTIVSLLRYLPP
+3146 SRYLPP
-3159 MHALE
+3159 MHAIVLT
-3164 LKLKDEADE
+3164 KKGDA
-3173 ATELEVVLNT
+3173 ATELSVTLNT
-3183 NRIVTDASQRVA
+3183 NRIVTEASQIER
-3195 VPDPAPAPMRQLP
+3195 APAPKR
-3208 TTNDQRPI
+3208 THAGAVIN
-3216 AKGIMT
+3216 KGIMT
-3222 VTAVNPA
+3222 VTAVNPV
-3229 SPRCTSR
+3229 SPRCISR

-3241 GFNEAIISG
+3241 GYDDAINRG
-3250 EDAVLTTVNID
+3250 EDAVLTTLNID
-3261 NFSMTNAPAT
+3261 NFNMNTTPTT
-3271 PFNIYALEGNSG
+3271 PFNIYAVEGNNG
-3283 LSIDLRDEIVN
+3283 LSIDLMDAIVN

-3300 NSELPF
+3300 NSALPYD
-3306 EPNSYLWFTG
+3306 PVSYLWFTG
-3316 VNNID
+3316 VNAID

-3337 MDGICLSIETPEVN
+3337 MDGICLSIETPEVS
-3351 HETRYFIRRAG
+3351 HEIRYFIRRRG
-3362 FDPAHPDDDQP
+3362 YDPTEPVTDPP
-3373 ITTGVEP
+3373 IATGTDP
-3380 VTGNSSPVTYKLI
+3380 VTGNPSPVTYKLI
-3393 KDGHVLIIRDG
+3393 KNGHVLILREG

>member
-1 MCPCVLYTCGYFRTF
+1 MS
-16 ANFFN
+16 
-21 EILNMNKVCYTLFK
+21 IVCFKELK
-35 VRIQILISLLFV
+35 VRILLLISVLFICADMHG
-47 SVGTYGLGYTPTDG
+47 VGFTPTDG
-61 GLVVNLKEGDHIL
+61 GFVVKLQRGQSIL
-74 LSVMIDDDNNPATP
+74 LSTMIDDDNNAETP

-98 GFTGGHFSYTNWDV
+98 SHTGGHFSYTNWD
-112 DKDAPQGKG
+112 KNKG
-121 NFLKLIPQDAGAT
+121 NILKLVPQASDAT
-134 EPSSVSIWSIDTAL
+134 EPSTVSIWSIDDPL
-148 TRIEGS
+148 TRADAGG
-154 DNFALGGISYTMWS
+154 ALGGICYTMWS
-168 SNEPSYTLL
+168 SNDPSYTLL
-177 TSSGNG
+177 CADGSSFQFVGN
-183 WKYQGD
+183 
-189 LTNNKNNANACD
+189 LTNERGNTNALDA
-201 VIFVAPTNRS
+201 IFVQPIKS
-211 TVTSF
+211 DKFTSF
-216 DPKKTLN
+216 DPNKTLG
-223 RPDQDSEG
+223 RADADSKG
-231 RFNGKKGFGF
+231 RFNGEKGYGF
-241 LGMPYREVYMMVIP
+241 LGMPYREVYWLAIP
-255 RQNKPNVYGNAA
+255 KSNNPSSYTNA
-267 LVGFNTTKSN
+267 LVVGFNTTLETLN
-277 YSYHNSGSPGNGPA
+277 YSYDKGKGKYQA
-291 KPGQALFAYNDRKPT
+291 TARPGQALYAFADDKHKPT
-306 PVQYPNTRRTIF
+306 PRTIF
-318 RLYILDD
+318 RLYILNE
-325 PLVSSCPDSYYFAY
+325 PHTTSCPDSYFFAF
-339 DEQDFKGYRMGPGT
+339 DEQDSLRYRTDAAGT
-353 NNDNVGKDWSDSTA
+353 AFTSWR
-367 AKKIYTID
+367 KIYTAEN
-375 RLVCM
+375 LVCM
-380 ERIPDT
+380 ERLEDT
-386 KYHVSDYMY
+386 KYYMSDYMY
-395 VPIPDNTYYYVGYQN
+395 VPEPDSTYYYVGYKN
-410 KYCHTDQGDDFDS
+410 TFCINGRTADEKFNS
-423 QFKNIDTLKLQ
+423 QFKKIETLKLQ
-434 HMDKPAPRGAFGRMI
+434 HMDKAAPRGAYGRMI

-455 SKQNLGVEFRPAG
+455 SKPNLGVEFRPAG
-468 VFLRVDAGEGRYRN
+468 VFLRVDAGGGRYRN

-493 WICNEMWTITGE
+493 WICNEMWTITDA
-505 YLAHSIKATLY
+505 YTALRIKATLY
-516 SGTEFSD
+516 SEAEYSEED
-523 EDPGS
+523 EGFDVE
-528 DIPGWSEYVV
+528 GWSEYVV

-543 LADDPSKTVTGEMTG
+543 LADDPSKTVEGGMTG

-587 NNGHFGVTIPNT
+587 NNGHYGATVPNT
-599 HAKAGETRVVLSEPR
+599 HAKAGETEVVLSEAR
-614 LLEGYNFRGWY
+614 LLDGYEFLGWY
-625 TKKDTT
+625 TLADTT
-631 AEGGMWHH
+631 TGSFTKFK
-639 PGDTVDLSTFAGDSL
+639 PGDVVNLSTFDGDSL
-654 ILYAQAKYTGS
+654 ILYAQAKYTGG
-665 ISVAISFMKDDG
+665 IGVALSFIHPVDSM
-677 KRYFLTHP
+677 RYFLTHP

-718 LSTYLLIGNNTECE
+718 LSTYLLIGNNTVCE
-732 ECADGEYVLDPRR
+732 ECADSEYVLDPRR

-752 DSLMFYEHFAP
+752 DSLMFYEHFSP

-768 IGLYYVAGEFNKIL
+768 IGLYYVAGEFNKIV

-793 TKGWPD
+793 SKGWPD

-804 IDSTKLFTTHYLDR
+804 IENTKLFTTHYLDR
-818 DGEGKIRKNVFP
+818 DGGGKIKKNAFP
-830 DECGDT
+830 VECGDT

-841 STGYFDGSKSP
+841 STGYFDGAKSP

-873 TTVEWTDTITFGIHQ
+873 ASVEWTDTITFGVHH

-924 IIDEYTQMRLNSNY
+924 IITEYTQMRLNSNY

-951 VESLGTVADEDKPH
+951 VESLGEAVSAEDKPS

-975 GRLITSGLN
+975 GRLIRSGMN
-984 TPVVDVQYMGK
+984 TPVDVRYNGE
-995 YIDIVDTLRIT
+995 YIDIIDTIRIT

-1040 IIVRTKTVHHSEPEE
+1040 IIVRTKTVHYSEPDER
-1055 KLVLSPVA
+1055 LVLSPVMPV
-1063 SSYMF
+1063 YRF
-1068 SPMQDAEKILHF
+1068 SPLSDAEKVLSF
-1080 TLAKVRSRQL
+1080 TLAKERYRQL
-1090 LDTEGNVL
+1090 LGTEGNVL
-1098 EEEILSS
+1098 AEEILSS
-1105 VDYTSELHITTD
+1105 VDYTSSLRINTG
-1117 QCTFKST
+1117 QCTFTTAGVSSSYFNKDN
-1124 GSETSTVFEKVNS
+1124 GKILNDHVA
-1137 LILDDQVGLKTTE
+1137 LITQAD
-1150 NNESGPNN
+1150 NNSGPNH
-1158 DTLLVNTSVTI
+1158 DTLIINTSVTI
-1169 DEVSHPVSCEVPLV
+1169 DAVPYDVTGRVPLV

-1188 SEELIWSAV
+1188 SEELVWSAV

-1208 SGGLIFRQY
+1208 EDGGGNKSLIFRQY

-1228 DGKTQLVKGSANPA
+1228 DGKTQLIKGSANAA
-1242 NSDTKYITPWKYN
+1242 NSDTKYITLWRYT
-1255 YVDQDLQQIT
+1255 YVNQGMKQIT
-1265 LEIVDP
+1265 LAIDDP
-1271 VNLQFIITG
+1271 VGLKFIING
-1280 ESTPGVQ
+1280 ENNPGVVQ
-1287 ENSDPKTAAT
+1287 TNSDVYQAAV
-1297 LTYAYVNVYLNENEN
+1297 LTYEYVNVYVNDNEN

-1317 KLKYGAE
+1317 KLKYG
-1324 NWLKLSTSPS
+1324 NDKWLKLSVTAGVPS
-1334 VHLELTTDS
+1334 LTLTTNE
-1343 ATATVFSFTYLKR
+1343 TEATVFSFTYLEH
-1356 EYELLNNGAYPNKP
+1356 EYDLLNNGAYPNKP
-1370 QLEFGYNTTTGASV
+1370 QLEFGYNSTTGASV
-1384 QTRYKAYR
+1384 QTRYKARR
-1392 VYSMLLNNTITYCGR
+1392 VYSMLLNNTITYCGL
-1407 EDEND
+1407 EDEYD
-1412 IADLVNPSK
+1412 IADLVNPEK

-1427 TFTLIP
+1427 TITIIP
-1433 DSRFAPG
+1433 DSRFSAG
-1440 ASGLSRTTNASS
+1440 ASGLSRSTNAST
-1452 LTTTVTPSGSSPVN
+1452 LTTTVTPSGSSPTN

-1475 IVDTLDVRISL
+1475 IVDTLDVQISL
-1486 QDKAPE
+1486 QDEAPE
-1492 YRFADK
+1492 YHFADQ

-1522 PYDSLICTVDRD
+1522 PYDSLICTVADD
-1534 EYSFVFPPVVS
+1534 EYNYVFPPVVS
-1545 EGTNTHTFV
+1545 GETNTHTFV
-1554 FGTDHRQGTNVLD
+1554 FGTDHRHGTNILD

-1573 SYEGDAHN
+1573 SSSGETDDHTGS
-1581 HIEDMDFTN
+1581 MDFTN

-1599 EDNGSTPNWCEISN
+1599 EADGSTPDWCEITEVTDN
-1613 IGKHSITVRC
+1613 TITVHC
-1623 KGNGIRSPRSANIL
+1623 IGDGIRSPRSANIL
-1637 LAYAMYIE
+1637 LAYAMQVHE
-1645 GRWRYINFRVQVA
+1645 KWRYINFRVQIA

-1695 IYYYNPS
+1695 LYYYNPHV
-1702 NRAKSTDQRVE
+1702 NNPQSTDQRVE

-1720 FYGWWRWYSLQP
+1720 FYGWWRWYREGRDERGNDVS
-1732 GEEDMDIPAER
+1732 DMDVPDSL
-1743 WQTAPSNTGRWNF
+1743 WQTEPSNTGKWNF
-1756 PFRTIGDSIKVP
+1756 SFRTIGGKVLNPKKGETGEPDS
-1768 DEATLDLDDSIKI
+1768 I

-1793 PSQDYNARK
+1793 PSQDYGARK
-1802 DPPSKAPMVYPPTNK
+1802 DPPSKAPMVYPPINK

-1891 YLEDHVVRAPLNNR
+1891 YLEDHVVRAPLGNR

-1917 NIKNGGHSESLMGYY
+1917 NIKNGQHSESLLGYY
-1932 MRDDNWATWAGN
+1932 MRDDNWASMSSTPDANG
-1944 QVRQDSMIW
+1944 VTRKDTMIW

-1966 NPKTKTYSSCPHEVT
+1966 NPNSKTYTECTHKVT
-1981 EANDFLNVP
+1981 EANDFLDVS
-1990 KKTSMTAGKDAD
+1990 KKTSITAGKDAD
-2002 TVIYCLRARS
+2002 TVIYCLRAHS
-2012 QQTLTAGT
+2012 KKTLADKAGNDST
-2020 VGDPDTVPVPGDYWF
+2020 VDGAYMF

-2045 RQDRFGP
+2045 RPDRFGP

-2115 LPDNRPHNKGGLA
+2115 LPDNRPHNKGGLE

-2136 NLINRIPSFGS
+2136 NLINRIPSFGTY
-2147 FWHKMEQHGGAANG
+2147 WHKMEQHGGASNG

-2174 VAALHLDTTLCE
+2174 VAALRVDTTLCE

-2216 SEDDVVW
+2216 SENGRVW

-2315 FTDDAYKADEE
+2315 FTDDAYKADDEF
-2326 YYTVQEISRG
+2326 YTIEEISRDK
-2336 NDTTFLRL
+2336 DTTFLRL
-2344 VDGYDNEVI
+2344 VDGYDNQAI
-2353 KGDTIYGK
+2353 KPTTPSSRKDTVYGK

-2366 RTYTPGDDND
+2366 RTYTPSEGND

-2390 TTLEAHEEN
+2390 TTLEAHEADH
-2399 TSVPVFRKG
+2399 SIPVFRKG

-2431 SHSTYV
+2431 SHSTYI
-2437 VHMAGAYNELLSSQ
+2437 VHMAGSYNELLSSQ

-2466 TLNGNEQP
+2466 TLNGDEMP
-2474 EKEVAAMCSNSLYD
+2474 EKEVTAMCSNSLYD
-2488 VSLHVKGTLLL
+2488 VSLNVKGTLLL

-2509 SCYNDWLLHGDTT
+2509 SCYNDWLLYGDTT
-2522 ASSKT
+2522 NTTSET

-2539 IRDIL
+2539 IKDIL
-2544 RADGQYGGGDNANQF
+2544 RADEQYGGGDNANHF
-2559 ARSLAEVDSL
+2559 ARSLVDVDSV
-2569 VMARVQEANRVAL
+2569 VMMRVQEANGVSL
-2582 SDDDLKPYTILKHL
+2582 SDGAPNPYTILKHL
-2596 VNEGLLTLYQTNVTV
+2596 VNGGFLTLYQSNVTV

-2618 IKYTI
+2618 VKYTI
-2623 FPISGS
+2623 FPITGS

-2650 KSNRGGGVPL
+2650 KSSLGGGVPL
-2660 IIGGLNRSEEE
+2660 VIGGLNRTEEE

-2676 VVLADAV
+2676 VVLADAA
-2683 HANSELNIPIDSLMM
+2683 HANSELAIPIDSLMM
-2698 QPGGGAPEVALKQIY
+2698 RDGGVSPAVALKQIQFI
-2713 LMSTNDPEFREGIDN
+2713 STNDPEFREGVDN
-2728 ILLAPDRTW
+2728 ILLAPDRSWFLGESVTG
-2737 KLDETNVG
+2737 DENTG
-2745 YYTNGNDTLV
+2745 YYRNGNDTLV

-2763 YRMRG
+2763 YRMRD
-2768 GYSYTFGIEMMTHVG
+2768 GYSYTFGIEMMTHIGNDGWAGVG
-2783 DAGWSAS
+2783 D
-2790 GSDSCPVGTIPFT
+2790 CPVGTIPFT

-2861 PYPVLPALPVAS
+2861 PYPVLPATITS

-2879 VGFQYNVC
+2879 VGFQYNRC
-2887 NSIRFLPG
+2887 KSIRFLPG
-2895 GAMSQQQRLEYDSVI
+2895 GALSQQQRLEYDSVI
-2910 ADLSAPHDKWAFRA
+2910 ADLSAPHQKWALRTA
-2924 TPVEGLLSGD
+2924 PIEGLLSGD
-2934 LFMSNADLSG
+2934 LYMANADLSNE
-2944 ATPIWEVG
+2944 TPLWEVG
-2952 EFDAAG
+2952 SFDANG
-2958 RNYSTGNAS
+2958 RNYNTGNAT
-2967 FWLSLFSRD
+2967 FWLSLYSREVQKLGYTVD
-2976 AIHLN
+2976 K
-2981 NPQQEDVEKI
+2981 DS
-2991 DTIATEAATWSK
+2991 TFTSAADWSK
-3003 VTNALTLP
+3003 VTNAMKLP
-3011 LQPAQGWAMY
+3011 LKPAQGWAVY
-3021 SHTASGRDADV
+3021 SRTKSGNPADV
-3032 RLPKSDDIYYYY
+3032 RLPKNDDVYYYY
-3044 TRSGDK
+3044 TTTGDIVYSRYESDLRRERATSAGSADK
-3050 VWSLYESGLRAKRA
+3050 V
-3064 ENAGVAENVGKMAF
+3064 GKLAF
-3078 YPGRLVTSQSYTLT
+3078 YPGKAATNKNYTLT
-3092 NGTAATSFVFG
+3092 NGTESKTFVFG
-3103 NPTLGYIDI
+3103 NPTMGYIDI
-3112 WGFIADNTSL
+3112 LGFLADNAGNL
-3122 KKEFRYIKAN
+3122 KGEFRYIDAD
-3132 GLWEDVTEGSLVGN
+3132 GIWRPVTVSAISESDVITSL
-3146 KDTIVSLLRYLPP
+3146 SRYLPP
-3159 MHALE
+3159 MHAIE
-3164 LKLKDEADE
+3164 LKLKDEAD
-3173 ATELEVVLNT
+3173 AKTELEVTLNT
-3183 NRIVTDASQRVA
+3183 KRIVTDASQREA
-3195 VPDPAPAPMRQLP
+3195 VPDPAPAPKRLNGEAIKLP
-3208 TTNDQRPI
+3208 
-3216 AKGIMT
+3216 KGIMT

-3241 GFNEAIISG
+3241 GFNEAVLSG

-3294 VPISFY
+3294 VPVSFY

-3321 GELVLYDALT
+3321 GDLVLYDALLDI
-3331 GTERPI
+3331 ERPI
-3337 MDGICLSIETPEVN
+3337 LDGICLEIETPETS
-3351 HETRYFIRRAG
+3351 HMMRYYIRRPGYVPGQNDENPVTTGFTPLREDDAAAVKFIRNG
-3362 FDPAHPDDDQP
+3362 QVF
-3373 ITTGVEP
+3373 I
-3380 VTGNSSPVTYKLI
+3380 L
-3393 KDGHVLIIRDG
+3393 RDG
-3404 HVYSVFGQKIR
+3404 HVYSIYGQQIR

>member
-1 MCPCVLYTCGYFRTF
+1 
-16 ANFFN
+16 
-21 EILNMNKVCYTLFK
+21 MNCK
-35 VRIQILISLLFV
+35 VRILLLISVLFV
-47 SVGTYGLGYTPTDG
+47 SVAVWGLGYTPTDG
-61 GLVVNLKEGDHIL
+61 GLVVNLKQGDHIL
-74 LSVMIDDDNNPATP
+74 LSTWVDKNGNG
-88 DVEYFVCHYP
+88 VEEDGEEFFVCHYP
-98 GFTGGHFSYTNWDV
+98 GYTEGSYFGYTNWD
-112 DKDAPQGKG
+112 KDAKG
-121 NFLKLIPQDAGAT
+121 NFLKLIPQDAEAT

-148 TRIEGS
+148 TRIKD
-154 DNFALGGISYTMWS
+154 DNNYALGGISYTMWS
-168 SNEPSYTLL
+168 SNSPSYTLL
-177 TSSGNG
+177 TSSDNN

-216 DPKKTLN
+216 DPKKTLTTYC
-223 RPDQDSEG
+223 RRTDQDSEG

-241 LGMPYREVYMMVIP
+241 LGLPYREVYMMVIP
-255 RQNKPNVYGNAA
+255 RFNEPIVYGNAA
-267 LVGFNTTKSN
+267 LVGFNTDITKPN
-277 YSYHNSGSPGNGPA
+277 YTYHQCGNA
-291 KPGQALFAYNDRKPT
+291 AQKGQALFAYNDRPGEGEKYVKT
-306 PVQYPNTRRTIF
+306 KRTIF

-325 PLVSSCPDSYYFAY
+325 PLVSSCPDSYFFAY
-339 DEQDFKGYRMGPGT
+339 DEQDCKGYRMGPG
-353 NNDNVGKDWSDSTA
+353 NKKDNVGKTMTDSTD

-380 ERIPDT
+380 DSLPGT
-386 KYHVSDYMY
+386 KYYVSDYMF
-395 VPIPDNTYYYVGYQN
+395 VPIPDSTYYYVGYKN
-410 KYCHTDQGDDFDS
+410 KYCHTDQGDAFNS

-482 IEMHPEPGDTS
+482 IEMHPEEGDTS
-493 WICNEMWTITGE
+493 WICNEMWTITDA
-505 YLAHSIKATLY
+505 YTALTIKATLY
-516 SGTEFSD
+516 SGTEFSE

-528 DIPGWSEYVV
+528 DIPGWSEYVE

-543 LADDPSKTVTGEMTG
+543 LADDPSKTVTGDMTG

-587 NNGHFGVTIPNT
+587 NNGHFGATIPNT

-631 AEGGMWHH
+631 AGDGTWYK
-639 PGDTVDLSTFAGDSL
+639 PGVVVNLSAFDGDSL
-654 ILYAQAKYTGS
+654 ILYAQAKYTGG
-665 ISVAISFMKDDG
+665 ISVALSFIHPTDG

-685 NADAPRY
+685 NTSAPRY
-692 ATARH
+692 AKARH
-697 FADWTNTYQGMSD
+697 FNDWTDTYQGMSD
-710 ATNADERF
+710 ADNTDSCY
-718 LSTYLLIGNNTECE
+718 LSTYLIIGNNTVCK

-818 DGEGKIRKNVFP
+818 DGEGKIRKNNFP
-830 DECGDT
+830 NECGDT

-841 STGYFDGSKSP
+841 STGYFDGAKSP

-873 TTVEWTDTITFGIHQ
+873 TTEGLEWTDTITFGIHH
-888 DEHIENPVWSK
+888 DERIENPVWSK

-924 IIDEYTQMRLNSNY
+924 IITEYTQLRLNGNY

-951 VESLGTVADEDKPH
+951 VESLGTVSDEDKPH
-965 MNDRLEKNYF
+965 INDRLEKNYF
-975 GRLITSGLN
+975 GRLVTSGLN
-984 TPVVDVQYMGK
+984 TPVDVLYEGN
-995 YIDIVDTLRIT
+995 YIDIIDTIRIT
-1006 LRPLGPNKIKEYY
+1006 LRPLGPNKIKAYY

-1040 IIVRTKTVHHSEPEE
+1040 IIVRTKTVHYSEPEE
-1055 KLVLSPVA
+1055 RLVLSPVMPV
-1063 SSYMF
+1063 YRF
-1068 SPMQDAEKILHF
+1068 SPLKDAEKVLSF
-1080 TLAKVRSRQL
+1080 TLAKERFRQL
-1090 LDTEGNVL
+1090 LDTKGNVL
-1098 EEEILSS
+1098 AEEILSS
-1105 VDYTSELHITTD
+1105 VDHTSALHITTS

-1124 GSETSTVFEKVNS
+1124 GSETSSYFNKDGEKILNAQVA
-1137 LILDDQVGLKTTE
+1137 LITKA
-1150 NNESGPNN
+1150 NNESGPNH

-1169 DEVSHPVSCEVPLV
+1169 DAVTDPVSCQVPLV

-1188 SEELIWSAV
+1188 SEELVWSAV

-1208 SGGLIFRQY
+1208 EDGERNKSLIFRQY

-1242 NSDTKYITPWKYN
+1242 NSDTKYITLWRYA
-1255 YVDQDLQQIT
+1255 YVNQGMKQIT
-1265 LEIVDP
+1265 LEIDDP
-1271 VNLQFIITG
+1271 VGLKFIITG
-1280 ESTPGVQ
+1280 STPGVLA
-1287 ENSDPKTAAT
+1287 NSDPRTAAT
-1297 LTYAYVNVYLNENEN
+1297 LTYDYVNVYVNDNEN

-1317 KLKYGAE
+1317 KLSYGADK
-1324 NWLKLSTSPS
+1324 WLKLNVTAGVPS
-1334 VHLELTTDS
+1334 LTLVNSKDS
-1343 ATATVFSFTYLKR
+1343 ATVFSFTYLEH
-1356 EYELLNNGAYPNKP
+1356 EYDLLNNGAYPNKP
-1370 QLEFGYNTTTGASV
+1370 QLEFGYNNTTGASV
-1384 QTRYKAYR
+1384 QTRYKARR
-1392 VYSMLLNNTITYCGR
+1392 VYSMLLNNTITYCGL
-1407 EDEND
+1407 EDEAD
-1412 IADLVNPSK
+1412 IADLVNSAL
-1421 DWKTDT
+1421 DWRTDT
-1427 TFTLIP
+1427 TFTLIR
-1433 DSRFAPG
+1433 DSRFTPG
-1440 ASGLSRTTNASS
+1440 ASGLSRTTNAST
-1452 LTTTVTPSGSSPVN
+1452 LTTTVTPTGDSPTE
-1466 IQYGGKYVN
+1466 IQFGGKYVN
-1475 IVDTLDVRISL
+1475 IVDTLDVQISL
-1486 QDKAPE
+1486 KDGAPD

-1522 PYDSLICTVDRD
+1522 PYDSLICTVADD
-1534 EYSFVFPPVVS
+1534 EYNYVFPPVVS

-1554 FGTDHRQGTNVLD
+1554 FGTDHRHGTNVLD

-1573 SYEGDAHN
+1573 SSSGEADDHTGS
-1581 HIEDMDFTN
+1581 MDFTD
-1590 PALTEIRLI
+1590 PSKTEIRLI
-1599 EDNGSTPNWCEISN
+1599 EADGSTPDWCEITTVTDN
-1613 IGKHSITVRC
+1613 TITVHC

-1637 LAYAMYIE
+1637 LAYAMKVHE
-1645 GRWRYINFRVQVA
+1645 KWRYINFCVQVA

-1695 IYYYNPS
+1695 LYYYNPS
-1702 NRAKSTDQRVE
+1702 NVEQSTDQRVE

-1732 GEEDMDIPAER
+1732 GEEDTDIPAER
-1743 WQTAPSNTGRWNF
+1743 WQTAPSNTGKWNF
-1756 PFRTIGDSIKVP
+1756 SFRTIGGKVP
-1768 DEATLDLDDSIKI
+1768 DPEGGEGDSIP
-1781 LVTQGRYTVFHV
+1781 VTQGRYTVFHV
-1793 PSQDYNARK
+1793 PSQDYGARK

-1839 VNQVDTAAMD
+1839 VNQVDTAKLD
-1849 TLHEIIEPTLS
+1849 TMQNIIEPTLS

-1917 NIKNGGHSESLMGYY
+1917 NIKNGQHSESLLGYY
-1932 MRDDNWATWAGN
+1932 MRDDNWASMSSDPDPVTGIT
-1944 QVRQDSMIW
+1944 RQDTMIW

-1966 NPKTKTYSSCPHEVT
+1966 NPKTKTYSSCSHKVT
-1981 EANDFLNVP
+1981 EANDFLSVSA
-1990 KKTSMTAGKDAD
+1990 KTSMPAGKEVD
-2002 TVIYCLRARS
+2002 TVIYCLRAQS
-2012 QQTLTAGT
+2012 QKTLTAGT

-2045 RQDRFGP
+2045 RQERFGP

-2115 LPDNRPHNKGGLA
+2115 LPDNRPHNKGGLE

-2136 NLINRIPSFGS
+2136 NLINRIPSFGT
-2147 FWHKMEQHGGAANG
+2147 FWHKMEQHGGARNG

-2216 SEDDVVW
+2216 SENGRVW

-2315 FTDDAYKADEE
+2315 FTDDAYKADDEF
-2326 YYTVQEISRG
+2326 YTIQEISRD

-2344 VDGYDNEVI
+2344 VDGYDNQDI
-2353 KGDTIYGK
+2353 KPTTPSSRKDTVYGK

-2390 TTLEAHEEN
+2390 TTLEAHEKNPE
-2399 TSVPVFRKG
+2399 VEVFRKG

-2431 SHSTYV
+2431 SHSTYI

-2466 TLNGNEQP
+2466 TLNGDEQP

-2522 ASSKT
+2522 IATSER

-2544 RADGQYGGGDNANQF
+2544 RADGQYGGEDNANQF
-2559 ARSLAEVDSL
+2559 ARALVEVDSAE
-2569 VMARVQEANRVAL
+2569 MARVQVANGVAL
-2582 SDDDLKPYTILKHL
+2582 SDGDLKPYTILKHL
-2596 VNEGLLTLYQTNVTV
+2596 VNEGLLTLYQTNVAV
-2611 LTPTNDS
+2611 LTPVNDS
-2618 IKYTI
+2618 VKYTI

-2650 KSNRGGGVPL
+2650 KSSIGGGVPL

-2676 VVLADAV
+2676 DVLADV
-2683 HANSELNIPIDSLMM
+2683 EHVNSGFAIPIDSLMM
-2698 QPGGGAPEVALKQIY
+2698 QPGGGAPEVVLKQIH
-2713 LMSTNDPEFREGIDN
+2713 LMSTNDPEFREGVDN

-2783 DAGWSAS
+2783 DAGWQAS
-2790 GSDSCPVGTIPFT
+2790 GDSCPVGTIPFT
-2803 VSVVPD
+2803 VRVVPD

-2818 DSRWNNPANWIGIDQ
+2818 DNRWNNPDNWIGIDQ
-2833 HNTLIHDEA
+2833 NNTLIHEEA

-2847 STTHVLIPPMTDGR
+2847 STTHVLIPPMTDGK
-2861 PYPVLPALPVAS
+2861 PYPVLPASISSA
-2873 GDSIQQ
+2873 DSIQQ

-2887 NSIRFLPG
+2887 HSIRFLPG
-2895 GAMSQQQRLEYDSVI
+2895 GALSQQQRLEYDSVI
-2910 ADLSAPHDKWAFRA
+2910 ADLSTPHDKWALRA
-2924 TPVEGLLSGD
+2924 TPLEGLLSGD
-2934 LFMSNADLSG
+2934 LFMSNADLTLE
-2944 ATPIWEVG
+2944 TPTWEVG
-2952 EFDAAG
+2952 EFDASG

-2976 AIHLN
+2976 AFHLN
-2981 NPQQEDVEKI
+2981 NPQQEDVQKI
-2991 DTIATEAATWSK
+2991 DTVKTAAATWSK

-3011 LQPAQGWAMY
+3011 LQPAQGWAVFTR
-3021 SHTASGRDADV
+3021 TASGSDADV
-3032 RLPKSDDIYYYY
+3032 RLPKKDDIYYYY
-3044 TRSGDK
+3044 TKSGDK
-3050 VWSLYESGLRAKRA
+3050 VLDLYESGLRAKRA
-3064 ENAGVAENVGKMAF
+3064 TSAGGADKVGKMAF
-3078 YPGRLVTSQSYTLT
+3078 YPGKAATSKSYTLT
-3092 NGTAATSFVFG
+3092 NGTAASKFVFG
-3103 NPTLGYIDI
+3103 NPTMGYIDI
-3112 WGFIADNTSL
+3112 WGFIADNTL
-3122 KKEFRYIKAN
+3122 LLDEEIGYMNAN
-3132 GLWEDVTEGSLVGN
+3132 GEYTTITKEGLGESNAITSL
-3146 KDTIVSLLRYLPP
+3146 SRYLPP
-3159 MHALE
+3159 MHAIVLT
-3164 LKLKDEADE
+3164 KKGVA
-3173 ATELEVVLNT
+3173 ATELSVTLNT
-3183 NRIVTDASQRVA
+3183 NRIVTNANQIVRPSAPKRAYASA
-3195 VPDPAPAPMRQLP
+3195 
-3208 TTNDQRPI
+3208 NK
-3216 AKGIMT
+3216 KGIMT
-3222 VTAVNPA
+3222 VTAVNPV
-3229 SPRCTSR
+3229 SPRCISR

-3241 GFNEAIISG
+3241 GYDDAINRG
-3250 EDAVLTTVNID
+3250 EDAVLTTLNID
-3261 NFSMTNAPAT
+3261 NFNLNTTPTT
-3271 PFNIYALEGNSG
+3271 PFNIYAMEGTNG
-3283 LSIDLRDEIVN
+3283 LSIDLRETIVN
-3294 VPISFY
+3294 VPIAFY
-3300 NSELPF
+3300 NSALPYD
-3306 EPNSYLWFTG
+3306 PVTYLWFTG
-3316 VNNID
+3316 VNAID

-3351 HETRYFIRRAG
+3351 HETRYFIRRPG
-3362 FDPAHPDDDQP
+3362 YNPTEPVTDPP
-3373 ITTGVEP
+3373 IATGTDP
-3380 VTGNSSPVTYKLI
+3380 VTGNPSPATYKLI
-3393 KDGHVLIIRDG
+3393 KNGHVLILREG

>member
-1 MCPCVLYTCGYFRTF
+1 
-16 ANFFN
+16 
-21 EILNMNKVCYTLFK
+21 
-35 VRIQILISLLFV
+35 
-47 SVGTYGLGYTPTDG
+47 
-61 GLVVNLKEGDHIL
+61 
-74 LSVMIDDDNNPATP
+74 
-88 DVEYFVCHYP
+88 
-98 GFTGGHFSYTNWDV
+98 
-112 DKDAPQGKG
+112 
-121 NFLKLIPQDAGAT
+121 
-134 EPSSVSIWSIDTAL
+134 
-148 TRIEGS
+148 
-154 DNFALGGISYTMWS
+154 
-168 SNEPSYTLL
+168 
-177 TSSGNG
+177 
-183 WKYQGD
+183 
-189 LTNNKNNANACD
+189 
-201 VIFVAPTNRS
+201 
-211 TVTSF
+211 
-216 DPKKTLN
+216 
-223 RPDQDSEG
+223 
-231 RFNGKKGFGF
+231 
-241 LGMPYREVYMMVIP
+241 
-255 RQNKPNVYGNAA
+255 
-267 LVGFNTTKSN
+267 
-277 YSYHNSGSPGNGPA
+277 
-291 KPGQALFAYNDRKPT
+291 
-306 PVQYPNTRRTIF
+306 
-318 RLYILDD
+318 
-325 PLVSSCPDSYYFAY
+325 
-339 DEQDFKGYRMGPGT
+339 MGPG
-353 NNDNVGKDWSDSTA
+353 NAKDNVGKTWTDFTE

-380 ERIPDT
+380 DSLPGT
-386 KYHVSDYMY
+386 KYYVSDYMF
-395 VPIPDNTYYYVGYQN
+395 VPIPDSTYYYVGYQN
-410 KYCHTDQGDDFDS
+410 KYCHTGQGDAFNS

-434 HMDKPAPRGAFGRMI
+434 HMDIRAPRGAFGRMI

-468 VFLRVDAGEGRYRN
+468 VFLKVKVDEDRYRN
-482 IEMHPEPGDTS
+482 IEMHPEPGDNS
-493 WICNEMWTITGE
+493 WICNEMWTITDA
-505 YLAHSIKATLY
+505 YLELHIKATLY
-516 SGTEFSD
+516 SQPEFSD
-523 EDPGS
+523 EDEGI

-543 LADDPSKTVTGEMTG
+543 LADNPSQTVTKGMTG

-564 NKSTTNGGLEFV
+564 NKSSKNGGLEFV

-587 NNGHFGVTIPNT
+587 NNGHFGATLPNT

-614 LLEGYNFRGWY
+614 LLEGYEFLGWY
-625 TKKDTT
+625 TLADTT
-631 AEGGMWHH
+631 AGGSFTKYQ
-639 PGDTVDLSTFAGDSL
+639 PGDVVNLSTFDGDSL
-654 ILYAQAKYTGS
+654 ILYAQAKYTGG
-665 ISVAISFMKDDG
+665 ISVAISFMQDG

-685 NADAPRY
+685 GTAAPRF
-692 ATARH
+692 AR
-697 FADWTNTYQGMSD
+697 ARYIEDWTNAWQGM
-710 ATNADERF
+710 ANAENVDSCY
-718 LSTYLLIGNNTECE
+718 LSTYLIIGKNTICK

-752 DSLMFYEHFAP
+752 DSVMFYEHFAP

-793 TKGWPD
+793 SKGWPD

-873 TTVEWTDTITFGIHQ
+873 TTVEWTDTITFDIHQ
-888 DEHIENPVWSK
+888 DEAIQNGVWSK

-924 IIDEYTQMRLNSNY
+924 IITEYTQLRLNSNY

-951 VESLGTVADEDKPH
+951 VESLGEAVLDIDKPH
-965 MNDRLEKNYF
+965 MGDRLEKNYF
-975 GRLITSGLN
+975 GRLVTSGLN
-984 TPVVDVQYMGK
+984 TPVDVFYGGK
-995 YIDIVDTLRIT
+995 AIDIIDTIRIT

-1019 GRWKEGA
+1019 GRWKKKSDDD
-1026 PGLHI
+1026 GLHI

-1040 IIVRTKTVHHSEPEE
+1040 IIVRTKTVHYSEPEE
-1055 KLVLSPVA
+1055 RLVLSPVV
-1063 SSYMF
+1063 SSCMF
-1068 SPMQDAEKILHF
+1068 SPLKDAEKILHF
-1080 TLAKVRSRQL
+1080 TLAKERFRQL
-1090 LDTEGNVL
+1090 LDTKGNVL
-1098 EEEILSS
+1098 AEEILSS
-1105 VDYTSELHITTD
+1105 RDTTSALRITPI
-1117 QCTFKST
+1117 QCTFTT
-1124 GSETSTVFEKVNS
+1124 GGASSSYFNKIDS
-1137 LILDDQVGLKTTE
+1137 LILNDQVALITDA
-1150 NNESGPNN
+1150 NNESGPNH
-1158 DTLLVNTSVTI
+1158 DTLLVNTEITI
-1169 DEVSHPVSCEVPLV
+1169 GAVRHPLSCRVPLV

-1188 SEELIWSAV
+1188 SDEVIWSAV

-1208 SGGLIFRQY
+1208 EDAESNKSLIFRQY
-1217 EQKGNTLYKKE
+1217 ELKGSTLYKKE
-1228 DGKTQLVKGSANPA
+1228 DGKTQLVKGSANAA

-1255 YVDQDLQQIT
+1255 YMDQDLPQIT

-1297 LTYAYVNVYLNENEN
+1297 LTYEYVNVYVNENEN

-1343 ATATVFSFTYLKR
+1343 ATATVFSLTYLER

-1370 QLEFGYNTTTGASV
+1370 QLEFGYNNTTGASV
-1384 QTRYKAYR
+1384 QTCYKARR

-1440 ASGLSRTTNASS
+1440 ASGLSRTTNAST

-1475 IVDTLDVRISL
+1475 IVDTLDVQISL
-1486 QDKAPE
+1486 QDKAPD

-1522 PYDSLICTVDRD
+1522 PYDSLICTVEND
-1534 EYSFVFPPVVS
+1534 EYTYVFPPVVS
-1545 EGTNTHTFV
+1545 EETNTHTFV

-1573 SYEGDAHN
+1573 SYVGDAHD
-1581 HIEDMDFTN
+1581 HIDDMDFTN

-1613 IGKHSITVRC
+1613 IGKNSITVRC

-1645 GRWRYINFRVQVA
+1645 GRWRYMNFRVQVA

-1695 IYYYNPS
+1695 LYYYNPHV
-1702 NRAKSTDQRVE
+1702 NNPQSTDQRVE

-1732 GEEDMDIPAER
+1732 GEEDTDIPAAR
-1743 WQTAPSNTGRWNF
+1743 WQTAPSNTGKWNF
-1756 PFRTIGDSIKVP
+1756 SFRTIGGKVP
-1768 DEATLDLDDSIKI
+1768 DPEGGEGDSIP
-1781 LVTQGRYTVFHV
+1781 VTQGRYTVFHY
-1793 PSQDYNARK
+1793 PSQDYGARK

-1905 LLLKTEHRYDYD
+1905 LLLKTEHRYNYD
-1917 NIKNGGHSESLMGYY
+1917 NIKKGQHSESLLGYY
-1932 MRDDNWATWAGN
+1932 MRDDNWASMSSTPDANG
-1944 QVRQDSMIW
+1944 VTRKDTMIW

-1966 NPKTKTYSSCPHEVT
+1966 NPNSKTYTECTHKVT
-1981 EANDFLNVP
+1981 EANDFLDVP
-1990 KKTSMTAGKDAD
+1990 AKTSMPAGKDAD

-2012 QQTLTAGT
+2012 KTSLIAGP
-2020 VGDPDTVPVPGDYWF
+2020 DPEEPEDGRYWF

-2045 RQDRFGP
+2045 RQERFGP

-2110 PKTAS
+2110 PKTAT

-2147 FWHKMEQHGGAANG
+2147 FWHKMEQHGGAKNG

-2216 SEDDVVW
+2216 SENGRVW

-2315 FTDDAYKADEE
+2315 FTGDAYKADDEF
-2326 YYTVQEISRG
+2326 YTVQEISRD

-2344 VDGYDNEVI
+2344 EDGYDNEVI
-2353 KGDTIYGK
+2353 KGDTIYGR

-2366 RTYTPGDDND
+2366 RTYTPGEGND
-2376 SIFANLKN
+2376 SVFVNLKN

-2390 TTLEAHEEN
+2390 TTLEAHEAHEKDD
-2399 TSVPVFRKG
+2399 SKPDVAVFRKG

-2431 SHSTYV
+2431 SHSTYI

-2522 ASSKT
+2522 IATSER

-2544 RADGQYGGGDNANQF
+2544 RADGQYGGEDNSNQF
-2559 ARSLAEVDSL
+2559 ARALVEVDSAE
-2569 VMARVQEANRVAL
+2569 MARIQVANGVSL
-2582 SDDDLKPYTILKHL
+2582 SSGDLKPYTILKHL

-2618 IKYTI
+2618 VKYTI

-2660 IIGGLNRSEEE
+2660 IIGGLDRSEEE

-2676 VVLADAV
+2676 TVLADAL
-2683 HANSELNIPIDSLMM
+2683 HANSDIAIPIDSLMM

-2713 LMSTNDPEFREGIDN
+2713 LMSTNDPEFREGVDN

-2737 KLDETNVG
+2737 NTVGENPG
-2745 YYTNGNDTLV
+2745 YYRNGNDTLV

-2783 DAGWSAS
+2783 DAGWRAS
-2790 GSDSCPVGTIPFT
+2790 GGDDCPVGTIPFT
-2803 VSVVPD
+2803 VSVLPD
-2809 YLRWDPQTS
+2809 YLRWDPQTA
-2818 DSRWNNPANWIGIDQ
+2818 DNRWNNPANWIGIDQ
-2833 HNTLIHDEA
+2833 HNTLINDEA

-2887 NSIRFLPG
+2887 RSIRFLPG

-2944 ATPIWEVG
+2944 ETPIWEVG
-2952 EFDAAG
+2952 EFDASG

-2981 NPQQEDVEKI
+2981 NPQQEDVQKI
-2991 DTIATEAATWSK
+2991 DTVATEAATWSK

-3064 ENAGVAENVGKMAF
+3064 ENAGVAENVGKLAF
-3078 YPGRLVTSQSYTLT
+3078 YPGKAATEKSYTLS

-3103 NPTLGYIDI
+3103 NPTMGYIDI
-3112 WGFIADNTSL
+3112 WGFIADNSSVLDAEIGYMNAFGAYTTITYAALAEADAITSL
-3122 KKEFRYIKAN
+3122 
-3132 GLWEDVTEGSLVGN
+3132 S
-3146 KDTIVSLLRYLPP
+3146 RYLPP
-3159 MHALE
+3159 MHAIVLKAKGDAATS
-3164 LKLKDEADE
+3164 LAVKLK
-3173 ATELEVVLNT
+3173 T
-3183 NRIVTDASQRVA
+3183 NRIVTKPSDVVGPRPAS
-3195 VPDPAPAPMRQLP
+3195 APRKANSDYRQSTP
-3208 TTNDQRPI
+3208 K
-3216 AKGIMT
+3216 KGIMT
-3222 VTAVNPA
+3222 VTAVNPVDEI
-3229 SPRCTSR
+3229 CTSR

-3241 GFNEAIISG
+3241 GFNDEIISG
-3250 EDAVLTTVNID
+3250 EDAVLTTINVD
-3261 NFSMTNAPAT
+3261 NYTGVSAPAT
-3271 PFNIYALEGNSG
+3271 PFNIYAKEGSNG
-3283 LSIDLRDEIVN
+3283 LSIDLREQIIN
-3294 VPISFY
+3294 VPIAFY
-3300 NSELPF
+3300 NTNLPY
-3306 EPNSYLWFTG
+3306 EPVSYLWFTG

-3373 ITTGVEP
+3373 ITTGVDP
-3380 VTGNSSPVTYKLI
+3380 VTGNPSPVTYKLI
-3393 KDGHVLIIRDG
+3393 KNGHVLILRDG

>member
-1 MCPCVLYTCGYFRTF
+1 M
-16 ANFFN
+16 
-21 EILNMNKVCYTLFK
+21 
-35 VRIQILISLLFV
+35 LISILFV
-47 SVGTYGLGYTPTDG
+47 SIGTYGLGYTPTDG
-61 GLVVNLKEGDHIL
+61 GLVVNLKQGDHIL
-74 LSVMIDDDNNPATP
+74 LSVMIDDDNDPATP

-98 GFTGGHFSYTNWDV
+98 GYTGGHFSYTNWD
-112 DKDAPQGKG
+112 DKG
-121 NFLKLIPQDAGAT
+121 NFLKLIPQDAEAT

-148 TRIEGS
+148 TRFK
-154 DNFALGGISYTMWS
+154 DDKNYALGGISYTMWS
-168 SNEPSYTLL
+168 SNKPSYTLL
-177 TSSGNG
+177 TSSGNN

-189 LTNNKNNANACD
+189 LTNNRDNANACD
-201 VIFVAPTNRS
+201 VIFVAPTKRS
-211 TVTSF
+211 SVTSF
-216 DPKKTLN
+216 DPKRTLTTYCG
-223 RPDQDSEG
+223 RTDQDSEG
-231 RFNGKKGFGF
+231 RFNGEKGFGF
-241 LGMPYREVYMMVIP
+241 LGLPYREVYMMVIP
-255 RQNKPNVYGNAA
+255 RFNEPIVYGNAA
-267 LVGFNTTKSN
+267 LVGFNTTTSN
-277 YSYHNSGSPGNGPA
+277 YNYHQCGNAA
-291 KPGQALFAYNDRKPT
+291 KPGQALFAYNDRPKEGENYVKT
-306 PVQYPNTRRTIF
+306 KRTIF

-325 PLVSSCPDSYYFAY
+325 PLVSSCPDSYFFAY
-339 DEQDFKGYRMGPGT
+339 DEQDFKGYRMGPG
-353 NNDNVGKDWSDSTA
+353 NKKDNVGKDWPDSTA

-380 ERIPDT
+380 DSLPGT
-386 KYHVSDYMY
+386 KYYVSDYMF
-395 VPIPDNTYYYVGYQN
+395 VPIPDSTYYYVGYKN
-410 KYCHTDQGDDFDS
+410 KYCHTDQGDAFNS

-455 SKQNLGVEFRPAG
+455 SKPNLGVEFRPAG

-493 WICNEMWTITGE
+493 WICNEMWTITDA
-505 YLAHSIKATLY
+505 YTALTIKATLY
-516 SGTEFSD
+516 SGTEFSE

-528 DIPGWSEYVV
+528 DIPGWSEYVE

-543 LADDPSKTVTGEMTG
+543 LADDPSKTVTGDMTG

-587 NNGHFGVTIPNT
+587 NNGHFGATLPNT
-599 HAKAGETRVVLSEPR
+599 HAKAGETSVVLSEPR

-631 AEGGMWHH
+631 AGEGTWHK
-639 PGDTVDLSTFAGDSL
+639 PGDTVTLSDLDEDGKDSL

-665 ISVAISFMKDDG
+665 ISVAISFMKEDG

-685 NADAPRY
+685 NTSAPRY
-692 ATARH
+692 AKARH
-697 FADWTNTYQGMSD
+697 FNEWTDTYQGMSD
-710 ATNADERF
+710 ADNTDSRY
-718 LSTYLLIGNNTECE
+718 LSTYLIIGNNTVCE

-818 DGEGKIRKNVFP
+818 DGEGKIKKNDFP

-924 IIDEYTQMRLNSNY
+924 IITEYTQMRLSSNY

-951 VESLGTVADEDKPH
+951 VESLGTVAEEDKPD
-965 MNDRLEKNYF
+965 MNERLEKNYF
-975 GRLITSGLN
+975 GRLVTSGLN
-984 TPVVDVQYMGK
+984 TPVDVLYEGQ
-995 YIDIVDTLRIT
+995 YIDIIDTIRIT

-1040 IIVRTKTVHHSEPEE
+1040 IIVRTKTVHYSETEE
-1055 KLVLSPVA
+1055 RLVLSPDVPA
-1063 SSYMF
+1063 YMF
-1068 SPMQDAEKILHF
+1068 SPLKDAEKILNF
-1080 TLAKVRSRQL
+1080 TLAKERFRQL

-1098 EEEILSS
+1098 AEEILSS
-1105 VDYTSELHITTD
+1105 RDTTSLLHITTS
-1117 QCTFKST
+1117 QCTFTT
-1124 GSETSTVFEKVNS
+1124 GGASSSYFDIVNERTRDDHVA
-1137 LILDDQVGLKTTE
+1137 LITKA
-1150 NNESGPNN
+1150 NNESGPNH

-1169 DEVSHPVSCEVPLV
+1169 DAVSHPLSCRVPLV

-1188 SEELIWSAV
+1188 SEELVWSAV

-1208 SGGLIFRQY
+1208 EDGGNKSLIFRQY
-1217 EQKGNTLYKKE
+1217 ELKGNTLYKKE
-1228 DGKTQLVKGSANPA
+1228 DGKTQLVKGSLDAA
-1242 NSDTKYITPWKYN
+1242 NSDTKYITPWKHA
-1255 YVDQDLQQIT
+1255 YVNQDLQQIT
-1265 LEIVDP
+1265 LETEYG
-1271 VNLQFIITG
+1271 VNQKFVIDDG
-1280 ESTPGVQ
+1280 STPGLLPKD
-1287 ENSDPKTAAT
+1287 DPKKAAT
-1297 LTYAYVNVYLNENEN
+1297 LTYEYVNVYVNENEN

-1317 KLKYGAE
+1317 KLKYG
-1324 NWLKLSTSPS
+1324 NDKWLKLIVTDGVPS
-1334 VHLELTTDS
+1334 LTLADDDDD
-1343 ATATVFSFTYLKR
+1343 ATVFSFTYLEH

-1384 QTRYKAYR
+1384 QTRYKAR
-1392 VYSMLLNNTITYCGR
+1392 RAYSMLLNNTITYCGR

-1427 TFTLIP
+1427 TFTLIR
-1433 DSRFAPG
+1433 DSRFTPG
-1440 ASGLSRTTNASS
+1440 ASGLSRTTNSS
-1452 LTTTVTPSGSSPVN
+1452 TLTTTVTPSGDSPTD
-1466 IQYGGKYVN
+1466 IQFGGKYVN

-1486 QDKAPE
+1486 QDRAPD

-1515 RKTYHTA
+1515 RKTYHSA
-1522 PYDSLICTVDRD
+1522 PYDSLICSVADD
-1534 EYSFVFPPVVS
+1534 EYTYVFPPVVS
-1545 EGTNTHTFV
+1545 EETNTHTFV
-1554 FGTDHRQGTNVLD
+1554 FGTDHRHGTNVLD

-1573 SYEGDAHN
+1573 SYDGEADSHT
-1581 HIEDMDFTN
+1581 DLMDFTD
-1590 PALTEIRLI
+1590 PSKTEIRLI
-1599 EDNGSTPNWCEISN
+1599 EEDGSTPDWCEIS
-1613 IGKHSITVRC
+1613 GKTSNTITVRC
-1623 KGNGIRSPRSANIL
+1623 KGDGIRSPRSANIL
-1637 LAYAMYIE
+1637 LAYAMKVNE
-1645 GRWRYINFRVQVA
+1645 KWRYINFRVQVA

-1695 IYYYNPS
+1695 LYYYNPS
-1702 NRAKSTDQRVE
+1702 NVAQSTDQRVE

-1732 GEEDMDIPAER
+1732 GEEDSDIPAER
-1743 WQTAPSNTGRWNF
+1743 WQTAPTNTGTWNF
-1756 PFRTIGDSIKVP
+1756 SFRTIGGKVP
-1768 DEATLDLDDSIKI
+1768 NPKKGETGEPDSI
-1781 LVTQGRYTVFHV
+1781 LVTQGRYTVFHY
-1793 PSQDYNARK
+1793 PSQDYGARK

-1881 DTIDGGRNDK
+1881 DTIRSEYRNQR

-1905 LLLKTEHRYDYD
+1905 LLLKTEHRYNYD
-1917 NIKNGGHSESLMGYY
+1917 NIKKGQHSESLLGYY
-1932 MRDDNWATWAGN
+1932 MRDDNWSTAGWDDA
-1944 QVRQDSMIW
+1944 RKDSMIW
-1953 CGGWDAKC
+1953 CGGWDAPC
-1961 KWYTY
+1961 QWYTY
-1966 NPKTKTYSSCPHEVT
+1966 NPKTQTYDTCKHSIT
-1981 EANDFLNVP
+1981 EANDFLDVP
-1990 KKTSMTAGKDAD
+1990 KKTSMPAGKDAD

-2012 QQTLTAGT
+2012 QKTLTDGS
-2020 VGDPDTVPVPGDYWF
+2020 VNLDTVPVPGDYWF

-2045 RQDRFGP
+2045 RQERFGP

-2082 FDYNKP
+2082 FDYNQP
-2088 GTEYTVYPHP
+2088 GRAYTVYPHP

-2110 PKTAS
+2110 PKTAA
-2115 LPDNRPHNKGGLA
+2115 LPDNRPHNKGGLE

-2136 NLINRIPSFGS
+2136 NLINRIPDFGK
-2147 FWHKMEQHGGAANG
+2147 FWHKMEQHGGAEKG

-2174 VAALHLDTTLCE
+2174 VAALRVDTTLCE

-2202 TGKTCPNFTFSVQG
+2202 KNKTCPNFTFSVQG
-2216 SEDDVVW
+2216 SENGRAW

-2326 YYTVQEISRG
+2326 FYTIEEIDKN

-2344 VDGYDNEVI
+2344 VDEYDNQGI
-2353 KGDTIYGK
+2353 KPTTPSSRKDTVYGK

-2366 RTYTPGDDND
+2366 RTYTPGEGND
-2376 SIFANLKN
+2376 SVFANLKN

-2390 TTLEAHEEN
+2390 TTLEAHEAHEKDP
-2399 TSVPVFRKG
+2399 SKPDVAVFRKG

-2431 SHSTYV
+2431 SHSTYI
-2437 VHMAGAYNELLSSQ
+2437 VHMAGSYNELLSSQ
-2451 CGLTRKLKVRNRMIL
+2451 CGLTRKVKVRNRMIL
-2466 TLNGNEQP
+2466 TLNGDEQP
-2474 EKEVAAMCSNSLYD
+2474 EKEVAAMCSNTLYD
-2488 VSLHVKGTLLL
+2488 VSLHVKGTMLL

-2522 ASSKT
+2522 KATSET
-2527 TYGYKYEDIEKV
+2527 TYGYKYADIEKV
-2539 IRDIL
+2539 IKDIL
-2544 RADGQYGGGDNANQF
+2544 RADEQYGGGDNANHF
-2559 ARSLAEVDSL
+2559 ARSLVDVDSV
-2569 VMARVQEANRVAL
+2569 VMMRVQEANSVSL
-2582 SDDDLKPYTILKHL
+2582 SDGALNPYTILSRL
-2596 VNEGLLTLYQTNVTV
+2596 VNRGLLTLYQSNMKV

-2618 IKYTI
+2618 VKYTI
-2623 FPISGS
+2623 FPITGS

-2650 KSNRGGGVPL
+2650 KSSLGGGVPL

-2671 SQYPI
+2671 LQYPI
-2676 VVLADAV
+2676 VVLADV
-2683 HANSELNIPIDSLMM
+2683 EHANSELAIPIDSLMM
-2698 QPGGGAPEVALKQIY
+2698 RDGGESPAVALKQIH
-2713 LMSTNDPEFREGIDN
+2713 LISTNDPEFREGVDN

-2737 KLDETNVG
+2737 NTVGENPG

-2763 YRMRG
+2763 YRMCG
-2768 GYSYTFGIEMMTHVG
+2768 GYSYTFGIEMMTHMG
-2783 DAGWSAS
+2783 DDGW
-2790 GSDSCPVGTIPFT
+2790 GGIGECPVGTIPFT

-2847 STTHVLIPPMTDGR
+2847 STTHVLIPPMTEGR
-2861 PYPVLPALPVAS
+2861 PYPVLPATITS

-2879 VGFQYNVC
+2879 VGFQYNRC
-2887 NSIRFLPG
+2887 KSIRFLPG
-2895 GAMSQQQRLEYDSVI
+2895 GALSQQQRLEYDSVI
-2910 ADLSAPHDKWAFRA
+2910 ADLSAPHDQWALRSA
-2924 TPVEGLLSGD
+2924 PIEGLLSGD
-2934 LFMSNADLSG
+2934 IFMANADNTG
-2944 ATPIWEVG
+2944 EVSPWAVG
-2952 EFDAAG
+2952 PFDADG
-2958 RNYSTGNAS
+2958 RNYNTGNAS
-2967 FWLSLFSRD
+2967 FWLSLYSRD
-2976 AIHLN
+2976 AIHQN
-2981 NPQQEDVEKI
+2981 HTATV
-2991 DTIATEAATWSK
+2991 DTIETEAATWSK
-3003 VTNALTLP
+3003 VTNALSLE
-3011 LQPAQGWAMY
+3011 LQPAQGWAVY
-3021 SHTASGRDADV
+3021 TRTKSGNAAAV
-3032 RLPKSDDIYYYY
+3032 RLPKNDDIYYYY
-3044 TRSGDK
+3044 TKYGDK
-3050 VWSLYESGLRAKRA
+3050 VWDLYESGLQAKRA
-3064 ENAGVAENVGKMAF
+3064 TSAGGADKVGKMAF
-3078 YPGRLVTSQSYTLT
+3078 YPGKAATSKNYTLT

-3103 NPTLGYIDI
+3103 NPTMGYIDI
-3112 WGFIADNTSL
+3112 LGFLADNAKYL
-3122 KKEFRYIKAN
+3122 KGEFRYIDAEGN
-3132 GLWEDVTEGSLVGN
+3132 WQPVTVSAILESDVITSL
-3146 KDTIVSLLRYLPP
+3146 SRYLPP
-3159 MHALE
+3159 MHAIE
-3164 LKLKDEADE
+3164 LKLKEGAP
-3173 ATELEVVLNT
+3173 ATTSLTVTLNT
-3183 NRIVTDASQRVA
+3183 NRIVTDASHVVR
-3195 VPDPAPAPMRQLP
+3195 PLLAPAPRKSQ
-3208 TTNDQRPI
+3208 I
-3216 AKGIMT
+3216 SKGIMT

-3229 SPRCTSR
+3229 SKRCTSR

-3241 GFNEAIISG
+3241 GFNEAVLSG
-3250 EDAVLTTVNID
+3250 EDAVLTTVNIN

-3271 PFNIYALEGNSG
+3271 PFNIYAVEGNNG
-3283 LSIDLRDEIVN
+3283 LSIDLRDVIVN

-3300 NSELPF
+3300 NSDLPF
-3306 EPNSYLWFTG
+3306 EPISYLWFTG

-3321 GELVLYDALT
+3321 GDLVLYDALLDI
-3331 GTERPI
+3331 ERPI
-3337 MDGICLSIETPEVN
+3337 LDGICLEIETPEVS
-3351 HETRYFIRRAG
+3351 HQTRYFIRRRG
-3362 FDPAHPDDDQP
+3362 FNPNGQGNQDDPIA
-3373 ITTGVEP
+3373 TGVGD
-3380 VTGNSSPVTYKLI
+3380 VNANNTNVMKLI
-3393 KDGHVLIIRDG
+3393 KGGHVLILRDG
-3404 HVYSVFGQKIR
+3404 HVYTMFGQKVR